1 MVDNQNGAKQLAQ
14 AQENITFEKLTPT
27 TLSLDEM
34 IGYNEALDFI
44 FKEEDLLNIAI
55 SGPYA
60 SGKSSVFK
68 TYEDEHKELNGIHI
82 SLSYFSPN
90 LKSKIENQNPD
101 NEFTFNDELM
111 LERKIINQLIHQ
123 IDPKKIPYTDF
134 KVKAESKSW
143 INLFWASIIAL
154 FFCCF
159 IYIDKTLL
167 NKWLEEPTQL
177 TLILIGSLFAL
188 ITFVFYKFIDLQNR
202 KNLIRKLKIFQNEI
216 DISSSECDVSYFD
229 KYLDEIIYILR
240 KSKLHFI
247 VFEDIDRYDDNLILS
262 KLRELNY
269 IYNKRQK
276 NNKKKLFKFIYKSF
290 KFIGKPFKFIG
301 KPFKSIC
308 NKIQKNHKEKQKGK
322 QIKFIYLIKDEIF
335 DSKERTKFFD
345 YILPIV
351 PVMDN
356 SNSLGKMEE
365 LFKSKNIYSDFSISF
380 LDTLSL
386 YLDDI
391 RLIKNICNEY
401 IIYKKKLPHQAS
413 WFKKENLLAIIVYK
427 NIFPEDYSLTR
438 LGLGQGVVHRIIESL
453 IKQKNTIYKT
463 RMEQLD
469 SEIQSKKDII
479 KKIDMNHLES
489 IDELKALYI
498 KLPSNIY
505 NRNYE
510 FEDGTKISDLN
521 AKELIFNLKKNNYK
535 IKNIHYL
542 NDYINYKEYFDAL
555 KQDDEYKNRR
565 EELKIILDNKK
576 SILEEEI
583 RKLEKEKL
591 QLKSPNKIS
600 EIIKIKQDNNITIDT
615 LFKDHI
621 YDQITDTE
629 EKIEHKQY
637 KSEYEK
643 LASSCYFPLLCT
655 LIIQGYIDENYN
667 DYTSFYDEQ
676 GLPLNDTLFLRN
688 INERILNDW
697 QLELKKPEIVLKRLN
712 SDNSNKFNVPAV
724 LNYSLLDHILSTNK
738 TSDLSK
744 FINILSSHYEIDFID
759 EYLARYYLL
768 LINNNIKYQP
778 EYLGLFVKQINTQ
791 LYDMWKLIDTFDLKL
806 YVYLSLIHNELEELV
821 KMNKGGDLKYFI
833 ENSTDFLCI
842 DEEWNRIFDLLD
854 NEQKITDAFK
864 KMDIQFK
871 QIEHST
877 PELLA
882 LVEANNHYELNYV
895 NVKYI
900 LENKYNLTNFDS
912 HIIQTILSLS
922 DDAPIKVYF
931 NINPEP
937 LVLSIA
943 KSDISIIDDDKTTV
957 LFILNYTPDY
967 YRLNNYYDTT
977 LFIKNNY
984 INKVSLTIE
993 SLKQVTDK
1001 GVWDI
1006 LLEKQKIEYSA
1017 DNIVHYFFN
1026 YELEDEDE
1034 DENENENENEKDRRI
1049 NDQLADFIN
1058 NSNKIIS
1065 SQQADLEKLIS
1076 DEDDLNLF
1084 FRQIILNTKLNPDK
1098 YSMLIAWFNG
1108 RYYPN
1113 FDCKELSKGNISILI
1128 QLKAIVLREK
1138 QDLNFIRENYPD
1150 NIQEFIIHNFNDYIN
1165 KLNKDSSL
1173 INDEE
1178 IISLLSE
1185 KISLNKKFSLLAL
1198 TKEPISINNKNFP
1211 TELQSYIL
1219 KNNFDVKDLNYI
1231 TNKQFYNSTTDEI
1244 KEIIIH
1250 LCIKHQTEV
1259 LKYKQI
1265 YYELLFELL
1274 KIKGFSRNDK
1284 YILLCNQINQLD
1296 IKKTYKAFEILEQV
1310 PKNKNLFSNLFIGKD
1325 QYFDNT
1331 TLNHKILKELN
1342 QKWKL
1347 KYEIKEDK
1355 IMGYGQKLIEN

>member
-1 MVDNQNGAKQLAQ
+1 MEDNQIGARQPTNRDQSNL
-14 AQENITFEKLTPT
+14 TFQKLTPI
-27 TLSLDEM
+27 TLSDDEM
-34 IGYNEALDFI
+34 IGYNEALDFV

-60 SGKSSVFK
+60 SGKSSVIK
-68 TYEDEHKELNGIHI
+68 TYEEKHYGNLKGIHI

-90 LKSKIENQNPD
+90 LKSKIKNINPD

-123 IDPKKIPYTDF
+123 IDPKQIPATDF
-134 KVKAESKSW
+134 KVKAEPNNW
-143 INLFWASIIAL
+143 INMVWASIIAL

-177 TLILIGSLFAL
+177 TLILICSLFTL
-188 ITFVFYKFIDLQNR
+188 ITFVSYKIIDLQHR

-240 KSKLHFI
+240 KSKLDFI
-247 VFEDIDRYDDNLILS
+247 VFEDIDRYDDNLILN

-269 IYNKRQK
+269 IYNQRQK
-276 NNKKKLFKFIYKSF
+276 KRKRKPTK
-290 KFIGKPFKFIG
+290 GKP
-301 KPFKSIC
+301 
-308 NKIQKNHKEKQKGK
+308 
-322 QIKFIYLIKDEIF
+322 IKFIYLIKDEIF
-335 DSKERTKFFD
+335 ESKERTKFFD

-365 LFKSKNIYSDFSISF
+365 LFKNENIYSDFSITF

-479 KKIDMNHLES
+479 EMNETNHLTN
-489 IDELKALYI
+489 INELEALYI

-505 NRNYE
+505 NNNYE
-510 FEDGTKISDLN
+510 FEDGKKISDLN
-521 AKELIFNLKKNNYK
+521 TKELIFNLKKNNYK
-535 IKNIHYL
+535 VKRRYSS
-542 NDYINYKEYFDAL
+542 NDYINYKEYFADL
-555 KQDDEYKNRR
+555 EHDYEYKNRR

-576 SILEEEI
+576 LTLEEEI

-600 EIIKIKQDNNITIDT
+600 EIIKIKQANNITIDNI
-615 LFKDHI
+615 FKAHI
-621 YDQITDTE
+621 DDQTE
-629 EKIEHKQY
+629 DEQY
-637 KSEYEK
+637 KSEYDK
-643 LASSCYFPLLCT
+643 LASSCYFPLLRT

-676 GLPLNDTLFLRN
+676 GLPQNDTLFLRN

-712 SDNSNKFNVPAV
+712 SDNSSKFNEPAV
-724 LNYSLLDHILSTNK
+724 LNYSLLDYILATNK
-738 TSDLSK
+738 TRDLSQ
-744 FINILSSHYEIDFID
+744 FINLFKSNREVDFVN
-759 EYLARYYLL
+759 EYLARYFTL
-768 LINNNIKYQP
+768 LINNNIKYKP
-778 EYLGLFVKQINTQ
+778 EHLCLFIK
-791 LYDMWKLIDTFDLKL
+791 KLNIRFRNIWSLLNIFDPRL
-806 YVYLSLIHNELEELV
+806 YVYLSFIYNQLIELEKMHGLV
-821 KMNKGGDLKYFI
+821 ALKEFI
-833 ENSTDFLCI
+833 EERNDFLCI
-842 DEEWNRIFDLLD
+842 DEEWNRVFNLLD
-854 NEQKITDAFK
+854 NSQNHLNKIIDAFSI
-864 KMDIQFK
+864 MNIRFK

-877 PELLA
+877 SELLT

-895 NVKYI
+895 NVKHI
-900 LENKYNLTNFDS
+900 LENRYNLTNFDS
-912 HIIQTILSLS
+912 QIIQILLTLG
-922 DDAPIKVYF
+922 DDVPVNTYF
-931 NINPEP
+931 QSNPGP
-937 LVLSIA
+937 LVLSIT
-943 KSDISIIDDDKTTV
+943 KSDIPIIDDNEDTV
-957 LFILNYTPDY
+957 LFILNHYEISLSVK
-967 YRLNNYYDTT
+967 RA
-977 LFIKNNY
+977 Y
-984 INKVSLTIE
+984 IDKISLTITLLE
-993 SLKQVTDK
+993 QVTDK
-1001 GVWDI
+1001 GVWNK

-1017 DNIVHYFFN
+1017 ENIAYYFLN

-1034 DENENENENEKDRRI
+1034 NKERKI
-1049 NDQLADFIN
+1049 NDQLANFIN
-1058 NSNKIIS
+1058 NDNENIS
-1065 SQQADLEKLIS
+1065 PQQADLEKLIS

-1084 FRQIILNTKLNPDK
+1084 FRQIILNPVLNPDK

-1108 RYYPN
+1108 KCCSN
-1113 FDCKELSKGNISILI
+1113 FNDTDVSKENVSMLI
-1128 QLKAIVLREK
+1128 QLKVIGLGEE
-1138 QDLNFIRENYPD
+1138 QDLDFIRENYPD

-1165 KLNKDSSL
+1165 KLNKDSLL

-1185 KISLNKKFSLLAL
+1185 EISLNKKFSLLAL
-1198 TKEPISINNKNFP
+1198 TKQPISINSRNYPIK
-1211 TELQSYIL
+1211 LQNYIL
-1219 KNNFDVKDLNYI
+1219 KNNFDVDDLIYI
-1231 TNKQFYNSTTDEI
+1231 TNHQFYNSTTDEI
-1244 KEIIIH
+1244 KATIKH
-1250 LCIKHQTEV
+1250 LCVEYQEEILEFRKIS
-1259 LKYKQI
+1259 YS
-1265 YYELLFELL
+1265 LLIELL
-1274 KIKGFSRNDK
+1274 KITEFSLDDK
-1284 YILLCNQINQLD
+1284 YSLLCNQINQLN
-1296 IKKTYKAFEILEQV
+1296 IEETYQAFKILEQD
-1310 PKNKNLFSNLFIGKD
+1310 PINQSLFSNLFIFKRPS
-1325 QYFDNT
+1325 FDDT
-1331 TLNHKILKELN
+1331 TLNQKILKELN

-1347 KYEIKEDK
+1347 KYERKDGK

>member
-1 MVDNQNGAKQLAQ
+1 MEDNQNGAKQLAQ
-14 AQENITFEKLTPT
+14 EQENITFEKLTPT
-27 TLSLDEM
+27 TLSSDEM

-44 FKEEDLLNIAI
+44 FKEDDLLNIAI

-60 SGKSSVFK
+60 SGKSSVIK
-68 TYEDEHKELNGIHI
+68 TYEEEHKELNGIHI

-90 LKSKIENQNPD
+90 LKSKIKNQNPD
-101 NEFTFNDELM
+101 DEFTFNDELM

-123 IDPKKIPYTDF
+123 IDPKQIPYTDF
-134 KVKAESKSW
+134 KIKAEPNNW
-143 INLFWASIIAL
+143 INIFWASIIAL

-188 ITFVFYKFIDLQNR
+188 ITFVSYKFIDLQNR

-229 KYLDEIIYILR
+229 KYLDEIIYILD
-240 KSKLHFI
+240 KSGLDFI

-276 NNKKKLFKFIYKSF
+276 N
-290 KFIGKPFKFIG
+290 
-301 KPFKSIC
+301 
-308 NKIQKNHKEKQKGK
+308 HKEEQKGK
-322 QIKFIYLIKDEIF
+322 SIKFIYLIKDEIF

-356 SNSLGKMEE
+356 SNSLGKMEQ

-427 NIFPEDYSLTR
+427 NIFPADYSLTR

-453 IKQKNTIYKT
+453 KQEKDTDNETQIKK
-463 RMEQLD
+463 LD
-469 SEIQSKKDII
+469 SKIHSKKEEI
-479 KKIDMNHLES
+479 KNLETNHLES
-489 IDELKALYI
+489 LDELEALYI
-498 KLPSNIY
+498 KFPSEIY
-505 NRNYE
+505 SVTYQ
-510 FEDGTKISDLN
+510 FDDGTKISALN
-521 AKELIFNLKKNNYK
+521 RKEFIPYLKKNNYK
-535 IKNIHYL
+535 INNGQNNFY
-542 NDYINYKEYFDAL
+542 YPYKEIDCRQYFNDL
-555 KQDDEYKNRR
+555 EQDNEYKNRR
-565 EELKIILDNKK
+565 EKLKIILENKK
-576 SILEEEI
+576 STFEQEI
-583 RKLEKEKL
+583 RELEKQKL
-591 QLKSPNKIS
+591 QLKSPKKLA
-600 EIIKIKQDNNITIDT
+600 EIIKLKQTNHITIDNI
-615 LFKDHI
+615 FKAHI
-621 YDQITDTE
+621 EEQTE
-629 EKIEHKQY
+629 HEQY

-643 LASSCYFPLLCT
+643 LASSCYFPLLRT
-655 LIIQGYIDENYN
+655 FIIQGYIDENYN

-676 GLPLNDTLFLRN
+676 GLPQNDTLFLRN
-688 INERILNDW
+688 INERILNDC

-712 SDNSNKFNVPAV
+712 SDNSNKFNKPAV
-724 LNYSLLDHILSTNK
+724 LNFSLLDYILATNK
-738 TSDLSK
+738 IRDLSQFIHLLK
-744 FINILSSHYEIDFID
+744 LHPEFNFINM
-759 EYLARYYLL
+759 YLARYYDF
-768 LINNNIKYQP
+768 LIKNNTKYQP
-778 EYLGLFVKQINTQ
+778 KYLCLFVKEINIQ
-791 LYDMWKLIDTFDLKL
+791 LWNIWESINIFDKRL
-806 YVYLSLIHNELEELV
+806 YVYLSFIHNQSIELE
-821 KMNKGGDLKYFI
+821 KMNGEASLKDFI
-833 ENSTDFLCI
+833 EHSTDFLCI

-854 NEQKITDAFK
+854 NEQKITNAFEI
-864 KMDIQFK
+864 MDIQFK

-882 LVEANNHYELNYV
+882 LVEANNYYELNYI
-895 NVKYI
+895 NIKHI
-900 LENKYNLTNFDS
+900 LENRYSLTVFDS
-912 HIIQTILSLS
+912 EIIQTLLTLS
-922 DDAPIKVYF
+922 DNAPVKVYF
-931 NINPEP
+931 QSNPQP
-937 LVLSIA
+937 LVLSIVE
-943 KSDISIIDDDKTTV
+943 SDISIIDDNEDTV
-957 LFILNYTPDY
+957 LFILNHGEISSSVKIAYKD
-967 YRLNNYYDTT
+967 
-977 LFIKNNY
+977 KNL
-984 INKVSLTIE
+984 LTIKLLE
-993 SLKQVTDK
+993 KVTDK
-1001 GVWDI
+1001 GVWNK

-1017 DNIVHYFFN
+1017 ENIVHYFFN
-1026 YELEDEDE
+1026 YELEDED
-1034 DENENENENEKDRRI
+1034 ENENENEKDRRI

-1065 SQQADLEKLIS
+1065 PQQADLEKLIS

-1113 FDCKELSKGNISILI
+1113 FDCKELSKKNISILI
-1128 QLKAIVLREK
+1128 HLKAIVLEEE

-1185 KISLNKKFSLLAL
+1185 EISLNKKFSLLAL
-1198 TKEPISINNKNFP
+1198 TKEPISINNKNYP
-1211 TELQSYIL
+1211 TELQNYIL
-1219 KNNFDVKDLNYI
+1219 KNNFDVSDLTYI
-1231 TNKQFYNSTTDEI
+1231 TNHQFYNSTTDEI
-1244 KEIIIH
+1244 KATIKH
-1250 LCIKHQTEV
+1250 LCVEYQEEILEFRKIP
-1259 LKYKQI
+1259 YS
-1265 YYELLFELL
+1265 LLIELL
-1274 KIKGFSRNDK
+1274 KITEFSLDDK
-1284 YILLCNQINQLD
+1284 YILLCNQINQLN
-1296 IKKTYKAFEILEQV
+1296 IEETYQAFKILEQD
-1310 PKNKNLFSNLFIGKD
+1310 PTNQSLFSNLFIFKRPS
-1325 QYFDNT
+1325 FDDT
-1331 TLNHKILKELN
+1331 TLNQKILKELN

>member
-27 TLSLDEM
+27 TLSSDEM

-44 FKEEDLLNIAI
+44 FKEDDLLNIAI

-60 SGKSSVFK
+60 SGKSSVIK
-68 TYEDEHKELNGIHI
+68 TYEEEHKELNSIHI

-90 LKSKIENQNPD
+90 LKSKIKNKNPD
-101 NEFTFNDELM
+101 DEFTFNDELM

-123 IDPKKIPYTDF
+123 IEPKQIPYTDF
-134 KVKAESKSW
+134 KVKTESNKL
-143 INLFWASIIAL
+143 IKIFWACIISV

-159 IYIDKTLL
+159 IYMNATLF
-167 NKWLEEPTQL
+167 NKIFEEY
-177 TLILIGSLFAL
+177 TLVFIGLSFAL
-188 ITFVFYKFIDLQNR
+188 ITFIFYKIIDLQNS
-202 KNLIRKLKIFQNEI
+202 KNLIRKLKIFENEI

-229 KYLDEIIYILR
+229 KYLDEIIYILD
-240 KSKLHFI
+240 KSKLDFI

-276 NNKKKLFKFIYKSF
+276 N
-290 KFIGKPFKFIG
+290 
-301 KPFKSIC
+301 
-308 NKIQKNHKEKQKGK
+308 HKEEQKGK
-322 QIKFIYLIKDEIF
+322 PIKFIYLIKDEIF

-356 SNSLGKMEE
+356 SNSLGKMEQ

-401 IIYKKKLPHQAS
+401 IIYKKKLPHQSS

-453 IKQKNTIYKT
+453 KQEKNTDNETQIKK
-463 RMEQLD
+463 LD
-469 SEIQSKKDII
+469 SKIHSKKEEI
-479 KKIDMNHLES
+479 KNLETNHLES
-489 IDELKALYI
+489 LDELEALYI
-498 KLPSNIY
+498 KFPSEIY
-505 NRNYE
+505 SVTYQ
-510 FEDGTKISDLN
+510 FDDGTKISALN
-521 AKELIFNLKKNNYK
+521 RKEFIPYLKKNNYK
-535 IKNIHYL
+535 INNGHRDSFYSP
-542 NDYINYKEYFDAL
+542 YKEIDCRQYFNDL
-555 KQDDEYKNRR
+555 EQDNEYKNRR
-565 EELKIILDNKK
+565 EKLKIILENKK
-576 SILEEEI
+576 STFEQEI
-583 RKLEKEKL
+583 RELEKQKL
-591 QLKSPNKIS
+591 QLKSPKKIA
-600 EIIKIKQDNNITIDT
+600 EIIKLKQANHITIDNI
-615 LFKDHI
+615 FKAHI
-621 YDQITDTE
+621 EEQTE
-629 EKIEHKQY
+629 HEQY

-643 LASSCYFPLLCT
+643 LASSCYFPLLRT
-655 LIIQGYIDENYN
+655 FIIQGYIDENYN

-676 GLPLNDTLFLRN
+676 GLPQNDTLFLRN

-712 SDNSNKFNVPAV
+712 SDNSNKFNKPAV
-724 LNYSLLDHILSTNK
+724 LNFSLLDYILATNK
-738 TSDLSK
+738 IRDLSQFIHLLK
-744 FINILSSHYEIDFID
+744 LHPEFNFINM
-759 EYLARYYLL
+759 YLARYYDF
-768 LINNNIKYQP
+768 LIKNNTKYQP
-778 EYLGLFVKQINTQ
+778 KYLCLFVKEINIQ
-791 LYDMWKLIDTFDLKL
+791 LWNIWESINIFDKRL
-806 YVYLSLIHNELEELV
+806 YVYLSFIHNQSIELE
-821 KMNKGGDLKYFI
+821 KMNGEASLKDFI
-833 ENSTDFLCI
+833 EHSTDFLCI

-854 NEQKITDAFK
+854 NKQKITNAFEI
-864 KMDIQFK
+864 MNIQFK
-871 QIEHST
+871 KIEHST

-882 LVEANNHYELNYV
+882 LVEANNYYRLNYI
-895 NVKYI
+895 NIKHI

-912 HIIQTILSLS
+912 QIIQTLLTLG
-922 DDAPIKVYF
+922 DNAPVNTYF
-931 NINPEP
+931 QSNPAA

-943 KSDISIIDDDKTTV
+943 KSDISIIDDNEDTV
-957 LFILNYTPDY
+957 LFILNHGEISLSVKTS
-967 YRLNNYYDTT
+967 
-977 LFIKNNY
+977 Y
-984 INKVSLTIE
+984 INKISLTIKLLE
-993 SLKQVTDK
+993 KVTDK

-1017 DNIVHYFFN
+1017 NNIVHYFFN
-1026 YELEDEDE
+1026 YELKERYEFR
-1034 DENENENENEKDRRI
+1034 KI

-1058 NSNKIIS
+1058 NDNKNIS
-1065 SQQADLEKLIS
+1065 PQQADLEKLIL

-1084 FRQIILNTKLNPDK
+1084 FRQIILNPVLKTDK
-1098 YSMLIAWFNG
+1098 YRMLIAWFNG
-1108 RYYPN
+1108 KCCSN
-1113 FDCKELSKGNISILI
+1113 FNDTGVSKEKVSMLIKLKTISLG
-1128 QLKAIVLREK
+1128 EE
-1138 QDLNFIRENYPD
+1138 QDLDFIRKNYPE
-1150 NIQEFIIHNFNDYIN
+1150 NIQELIIHNFNDYIN
-1165 KLNKDSSL
+1165 KLKNNPLLVDQG
-1173 INDEE
+1173 E

-1185 KISLNKKFSLLAL
+1185 DLSLDEKLSLLPL
-1198 TKEPISINNKNFP
+1198 TSEPILIKNKNYS
-1211 TELQSYIL
+1211 TELKKDIL

-1244 KEIIIH
+1244 KQIIIH

-1296 IKKTYKAFEILEQV
+1296 IKKTYKAFKILEQA

-1331 TLNHKILKELN
+1331 TLNQKILKELN

>member
-27 TLSLDEM
+27 TLSPDEM

-123 IDPKKIPYTDF
+123 IDPKQIPYTDF
-134 KVKAESKSW
+134 KIKAESKSW
-143 INLFWASIIAL
+143 INIFWASIIAL

-188 ITFVFYKFIDLQNR
+188 ITFVSYKFIDLQNR

-276 NNKKKLFKFIYKSF
+276 NRKRKLTKRKT
-290 KFIGKPFKFIG
+290 
-301 KPFKSIC
+301 
-308 NKIQKNHKEKQKGK
+308 
-322 QIKFIYLIKDEIF
+322 IKFIYLIKDEIF

-356 SNSLGKMEE
+356 SNSLGKMEQ

-401 IIYKKKLPHQAS
+401 IIYKKKLPHQIS

-453 IKQKNTIYKT
+453 IKQRNSIYQT
-463 RMEQLD
+463 QIEQLD
-469 SEIQSKKDII
+469 KAIQSKKDII

-498 KLPSNIY
+498 KLPFEVGY
-505 NRNYE
+505 NDYQ
-510 FEDGTKISDLN
+510 FDDGTTAYDLN
-521 AKELIFNLKKNNYK
+521 IKELIFNAKKNNYK
-535 IKNIHYL
+535 ITKQDILRNKIE
-542 NDYINYKEYFDAL
+542 INYKEHL
-555 KQDDEYKNRR
+555 KNLEHNSEYRR
-565 EELKIILDNKK
+565 RKKELKIIQKNNK
-576 SILEEEI
+576 STLEQEI
-583 RKLEKEKL
+583 RKLEKQKL
-591 QLKSPNKIS
+591 QLKSTNKIS
-600 EIIKIKQDNNITIDT
+600 EIIKINQDNNITIDS
-615 LFKDHI
+615 LFKAHI
-621 YDQITDTE
+621 DDQTE
-629 EKIEHKQY
+629 HEQY

-643 LASSCYFPLLCT
+643 LASSCYFPLLRT
-655 LIIQGYIDENYN
+655 FIIQGYIDENYN

-676 GLPLNDTLFLRN
+676 GLPQNDTLFLRN
-688 INERILNDW
+688 INERIVNDW

-744 FINILSSHYEIDFID
+744 FINTLSSYDETDFINK
-759 EYLARYYLL
+759 YLARYYTL
-768 LINNNIKYQP
+768 LINNNTKYQP
-778 EYLGLFVKQINTQ
+778 KYLGLFVKQINIQ
-791 LYDMWKLIDTFDLKL
+791 LWNIWASIYMLDQRL
-806 YVYLSLIHNELEELV
+806 YLYLSFIHNQPIELE
-821 KMNKGGDLKYFI
+821 KMNGQAPLKAFI
-833 ENSTDFLCI
+833 ECLTDFLCI
-842 DEEWNRIFDLLD
+842 DEEWNRIFQLFDETENHLS
-854 NEQKITDAFK
+854 KITDAFAI
-864 KMDIQFK
+864 MNIQFK

-882 LVEANNHYELNYV
+882 LVEANNYYELNYV

-931 NINPEP
+931 KRNPEP

-943 KSDISIIDDDKTTV
+943 KSDISIIDDGEDTV
-957 LFILNYTPDY
+957 LFILNHWDIIPT
-967 YRLNNYYDTT
+967 
-977 LFIKNNY
+977 IKTAY
-984 INKVSLTIE
+984 INKISLTIKLLE
-993 SLKQVTDK
+993 KVTNK
-1001 GVWDI
+1001 GIWDI
-1006 LLEKQKIEYSA
+1006 LLEKQKVEYSA
-1017 DNIVHYFFN
+1017 NNIVHYFFN
-1026 YELEDEDE
+1026 YELEDRDNENKDSEFYDAIVEAWKIAGSNTSSEDEDE
-1034 DENENENENEKDRRI
+1034 DENKNRKI

-1058 NSNKIIS
+1058 NDNENIS
-1065 SQQADLEKLIS
+1065 PQQADLEKLIL

-1113 FDCKELSKGNISILI
+1113 FDFKELSKENISILI
-1128 QLKAIVLREK
+1128 HLKAIVLEEE

-1150 NIQEFIIHNFNDYIN
+1150 HVQEFIIHNFNNYIN
-1165 KLNKDSSL
+1165 KLKNNPLLVNHD
-1173 INDEE
+1173 E

-1185 KISLNKKFSLLAL
+1185 DLSLDEKLSLLPL
-1198 TKEPISINNKNFP
+1198 TSEPISINNKNYP
-1211 TELQSYIL
+1211 TKLQNYIL
-1219 KNNFDVKDLNYI
+1219 KNNFDVSDLTYI
-1231 TNKQFYNSTTDEI
+1231 TNHQFYDSTTDEI
-1244 KEIIIH
+1244 KQIIKQLCVEHKTKIIKIREISYS
-1250 LCIKHQTEV
+1250 LLIK
-1259 LKYKQI
+1259 
-1265 YYELLFELL
+1265 LL
-1274 KIKGFSRNDK
+1274 KITEFSLDDK
-1284 YILLCNQINQLD
+1284 YSLLCNQITDLAID
-1296 IKKTYKAFEILEQV
+1296 YLYHLFKVIEQD
-1310 PKNKNLFSNLFIGKD
+1310 PTNENLFSNLFIGKD

-1331 TLNHKILKELN
+1331 TLNQKIMEELN

-1347 KYEIKEDK
+1347 KYEIKDGK

>member
-1 MVDNQNGAKQLAQ
+1 MEDNQNGAKQLAQ
-14 AQENITFEKLTPT
+14 EQENITFEKLTPT
-27 TLSLDEM
+27 TLSPDEM

-44 FKEEDLLNIAI
+44 FKEDDLLNIAI

-68 TYEDEHKELNGIHI
+68 TYEEEHEELNGIHI

-90 LKSKIENQNPD
+90 LKSKIKNKNPD
-101 NEFTFNDELM
+101 DEFTFNDELM

-123 IDPKKIPYTDF
+123 IDPKQIPSTDF

-143 INLFWASIIAL
+143 INIFWASIISL

-188 ITFVFYKFIDLQNR
+188 ITFVSYKFIDLQNR

-229 KYLDEIIYILR
+229 KYLDEIIYILD
-240 KSKLHFI
+240 KSKLDFI

-276 NNKKKLFKFIYKSF
+276 NRKRKLTKRKT
-290 KFIGKPFKFIG
+290 
-301 KPFKSIC
+301 
-308 NKIQKNHKEKQKGK
+308 
-322 QIKFIYLIKDEIF
+322 IKFIYLIKDEIF

-356 SNSLGKMEE
+356 SNSLGKMEQ

-401 IIYKKKLPHQAS
+401 IIYKKKLPHQTS

-453 IKQKNTIYKT
+453 IKQRNSIYQT
-463 RMEQLD
+463 QIEQFD
-469 SEIQSKKDII
+469 SKIQLKKEEIENLEP
-479 KKIDMNHLES
+479 NHLENL
-489 IDELKALYI
+489 DELEALYI
-498 KLPSNIY
+498 KFPSELDYRDLVFN
-505 NRNYE
+505 
-510 FEDGTKISDLN
+510 DGTIVSTLNTKEFIS
-521 AKELIFNLKKNNYK
+521 KLKRNNYK
-535 IKNIHYL
+535 I
-542 NDYINYKEYFDAL
+542 INRRVIKELDCKEYFNDL
-555 KQDDEYKNRR
+555 EKNNEYKNRKKK
-565 EELKIILDNKK
+565 LKIIPENKK
-576 SILEEEI
+576 STLEEEI

-600 EIIKIKQDNNITIDT
+600 EIIKIKQANNITIDNI
-615 LFKDHI
+615 FKAHI
-621 YDQITDTE
+621 DDPTKHEQY
-629 EKIEHKQY
+629 KY

-643 LASSCYFPLLCT
+643 LASSCYFPLLRT

-676 GLPLNDTLFLRN
+676 GLPQNDMLFLRN

-712 SDNSNKFNVPAV
+712 ADNSSKFNEPAV
-724 LNYSLLDHILSTNK
+724 LNFSLLDHILATNK
-738 TSDLSK
+738 IRDLSQFIILFK
-744 FINILSSHYEIDFID
+744 STYPVDFIN
-759 EYLARYYLL
+759 EYLARSYTL
-768 LINNNIKYQP
+768 LINNNTKYQP
-778 EYLGLFVKQINTQ
+778 EYLCLFVKQINIQ
-791 LYDMWKLIDTFDLKL
+791 LWNIWASIYMLDQRL
-806 YVYLSLIHNELEELV
+806 YLYLSFIHNQPIELEN
-821 KMNKGGDLKYFI
+821 MNGQAPLKAFI
-833 ENSTDFLCI
+833 ECLTDFLCI
-842 DEEWNRIFDLLD
+842 DEEWNRIFQLLD
-854 NEQKITDAFK
+854 ETENHLSKITDAFAI
-864 KMDIQFK
+864 MNIQFK

-882 LVEANNHYELNYV
+882 LVETNDYYELNYV
-895 NVKYI
+895 NVKHI
-900 LENKYNLTNFDS
+900 LEKKYNLTNLDYS
-912 HIIQTILSLS
+912 NIIQAVMNLSN
-922 DDAPIKVYF
+922 DAPIKLYF
-931 NINPEP
+931 LSTPAP
-937 LVLSIA
+937 LVSSIA
-943 KSDISIIDDDKTTV
+943 NSDILIIDDSEDTV
-957 LFILNYTPDY
+957 LFILNHWDILPTIK
-967 YRLNNYYDTT
+967 TT
-977 LFIKNNY
+977 Y
-984 INKVSLTIE
+984 INKISLTIKLLE
-993 SLKQVTDK
+993 QVTDK
-1001 GVWDI
+1001 GVWNI

-1017 DNIVHYFFN
+1017 ENIAYYFFN
-1026 YELEDEDE
+1026 YELEDEH
-1034 DENENENENEKDRRI
+1034 ENKERKI
-1049 NDQLADFIN
+1049 NNQLADFIN
-1058 NSNKIIS
+1058 NDNENITP
-1065 SQQADLEKLIS
+1065 QQADLEKLIL
-1076 DEDDLNLF
+1076 DEDDIDLF
-1084 FRQIILNTKLNPDK
+1084 FRQIILNTELNPDK

-1108 RYYPN
+1108 KCCSN
-1113 FDCKELSKGNISILI
+1113 FNDTGVSKENISILI
-1128 QLKAIVLREK
+1128 QLKAIVLEEE

-1165 KLNKDSSL
+1165 ILDENSWL

-1185 KISLNKKFSLLAL
+1185 EISLNKKFSLLAL
-1198 TKEPISINNKNFP
+1198 TKKPISINNKNYP
-1211 TELQSYIL
+1211 TELQNYIL
-1219 KNNFDVKDLNYI
+1219 KNNFDVSDLTYI
-1231 TNKQFYNSTTDEI
+1231 TNHQFYNSTTDEI
-1244 KEIIIH
+1244 KATIKH
-1250 LCIKHQTEV
+1250 LCVEYQEEILEIREISYSLLIK
-1259 LKYKQI
+1259 
-1265 YYELLFELL
+1265 LL
-1274 KIKGFSRNDK
+1274 KIKEFSRNDK
-1284 YILLCNQINQLD
+1284 YTLLCNQINHLNINSTIQ
-1296 IKKTYKAFEILEQV
+1296 AFKVIEQA
-1310 PKNKNLFSNLFIGKD
+1310 PKNKNLFSNLFTGKD

-1331 TLNHKILKELN
+1331 TLNKKMMKELN

-1347 KYEIKEDK
+1347 KFEIKDGK
-1355 IMGYGQKLIEN
+1355 IMGYGQKLIKS

>member
-14 AQENITFEKLTPT
+14 EQENITFEKLTPT
-27 TLSLDEM
+27 TLSPDEM
-34 IGYNEALDFI
+34 RGYNEALDFI

-60 SGKSSVFK
+60 SGKSSVFN
-68 TYEDEHKELNGIHI
+68 TYEDEHEELNGIHI

-123 IDPKKIPYTDF
+123 IDPKQIPATDF
-134 KVKAESKSW
+134 KVKAESETSIK
-143 INLFWASIIAL
+143 IFWASIISL
-154 FFCCF
+154 FLYCF
-159 IYIDKTLL
+159 IYIDKILL
-167 NKWLEEPTQL
+167 NKWLEEHTKL
-177 TLILIGSLFAL
+177 TLIFIGLLFAL
-188 ITFVFYKFIDLQNR
+188 ITFVFYKIIDLQNS

-229 KYLDEIIYILR
+229 KYLDEIIYILD
-240 KSKLHFI
+240 KSGLDFI

-276 NNKKKLFKFIYKSF
+276 N
-290 KFIGKPFKFIG
+290 
-301 KPFKSIC
+301 
-308 NKIQKNHKEKQKGK
+308 HKEEQKGK
-322 QIKFIYLIKDEIF
+322 SIKFIYLIKDEIF

-401 IIYKKKLPHQAS
+401 IIYKKKLPHQIS

-453 IKQKNTIYKT
+453 IKQRNSIYQT
-463 RMEQLD
+463 QIEQLD
-469 SEIQSKKDII
+469 KAIQSKKDII
-479 KKIDMNHLES
+479 KMKETNHLENV
-489 IDELKALYI
+489 DELKALYI
-498 KLPSNIY
+498 KFPSKIY
-505 NRNYE
+505 SDHYQ
-510 FEDGTKISDLN
+510 FDDGTKISVLN
-521 AKELIFNLKKNNYK
+521 RIELISSLIKNNYK
-535 IKNIHYL
+535 INNYYNEIDCRQYFNDLEKNS
-542 NDYINYKEYFDAL
+542 
-555 KQDDEYKNRR
+555 EYKNRR
-565 EELKIILDNKK
+565 EKLEIILENEK
-576 SILEEEI
+576 STLLAEI
-583 RKLEKEKL
+583 RELEKEKL

-600 EIIKIKQDNNITIDT
+600 EVIKIKQDNNTTIET

-643 LASSCYFPLLCT
+643 LASSCYFPLLRT

-676 GLPLNDTLFLRN
+676 GLPQNDMLFLRN
-688 INERILNDW
+688 INKRIVNDW
-697 QLELKKPEIVLKRLN
+697 QLELKKPDLVLKRLN
-712 SDNSNKFNVPAV
+712 SDNSGKFNELAV
-724 LNYSLLDHILSTNK
+724 LNYSLLDHLLATGK
-738 TSDLSK
+738 TSYLSQ
-744 FINILSSHYEIDFID
+744 FIHLLNSHREIDFIKQ
-759 EYLARYYLL
+759 YFSRCYTL
-768 LINNNIKYQP
+768 LINNNTKYQLK
-778 EYLGLFVKQINTQ
+778 YLGLFVKEINSQ
-791 LYDMWKLIDTFDLKL
+791 LCNIWESINKPYQRL
-806 YVYLSLIHNELEELV
+806 YLYLSLTHIQPNELEN
-821 KMNKGGDLKYFI
+821 MNGKVALKNFI
-833 ENSTDFLCI
+833 EKQNDFLYI
-842 DEEWNRIFDLLD
+842 DKEWNRIFQLLD
-854 NEQKITDAFK
+854 ETENHLSKITDAFAI
-864 KMDIQFK
+864 MNIQFK

-895 NVKYI
+895 NVKHI
-900 LENKYNLTNFDS
+900 LENRYNLTNFDS
-912 HIIQTILSLS
+912 HIIQTLLTLG
-922 DDAPIKVYF
+922 DNAPVNTYF
-931 NINPEP
+931 QNNPAP
-937 LVLSIA
+937 LVSSIA
-943 KSDISIIDDDKTTV
+943 KSDIPIIDDNEDTV
-957 LFILNYTPDY
+957 LFILNHDAIS
-967 YRLNNYYDTT
+967 LSVK
-977 LFIKNNY
+977 IAY
-984 INKVSLTIE
+984 IDKISLTIKLLE
-993 SLKQVTDK
+993 QVTDK
-1001 GVWDI
+1001 GVWNI

-1017 DNIVHYFFN
+1017 ENIVHYFFN
-1026 YELEDEDE
+1026 YKLEK
-1034 DENENENENEKDRRI
+1034 ENNKDRKI
-1049 NDQLADFIN
+1049 NDQLANFIN
-1058 NSNKIIS
+1058 SSNKNIS

-1076 DEDDLNLF
+1076 DEDVLNLF
-1084 FRQIILNTKLNPDK
+1084 FRQIILNPVLNPNK
-1098 YSMLIAWFNG
+1098 YWMLIAWFNG
-1108 RYYPN
+1108 KCCSN
-1113 FDCKELSKGNISILI
+1113 FNDTGVSKKNVSILI
-1128 QLKAIVLREK
+1128 QLKAIVLREEK
-1138 QDLNFIRENYPD
+1138 DLNFIRENYPD

-1198 TKEPISINNKNFP
+1198 TKEPISINNKNYP
-1211 TELQSYIL
+1211 TELQNYIL

-1231 TNKQFYNSTTDEI
+1231 TNHQFYDSTTDEI
-1244 KEIIIH
+1244 KQIIRH
-1250 LCIKHQTEV
+1250 LCVEYQEEILEIREISYSLLIK
-1259 LKYKQI
+1259 LLQI
-1265 YYELLFELL
+1265 KE
-1274 KIKGFSRNDK
+1274 FSRNDK
-1284 YILLCNQINQLD
+1284 YTLLCNQINHLNINSTIQAFKD
-1296 IKKTYKAFEILEQV
+1296 IEQD
-1310 PKNKNLFSNLFIGKD
+1310 PTNENLFSNLFIGKN

-1331 TLNHKILKELN
+1331 TLNQKILKELN
-1342 QKWKL
+1342 LKWKL

>member
-14 AQENITFEKLTPT
+14 EQENITFEKLTPT
-27 TLSLDEM
+27 TLSPDEM
-34 IGYNEALDFI
+34 RGYNEALDFI

-123 IDPKKIPYTDF
+123 IDPKQIPYTDF

-143 INLFWASIIAL
+143 INIFWASIISV
-154 FFCCF
+154 FFCCV

-167 NKWLEEPTQL
+167 NKWLEDPTQL

-188 ITFVFYKFIDLQNR
+188 ITFVSYKIIDLQHR
-202 KNLIRKLKIFQNEI
+202 KNLIRKLKIFESEL
-216 DISSSECDVSYFD
+216 DISSECDVSYFD
-229 KYLDEIIYILR
+229 KYLDEIIYILD

-276 NNKKKLFKFIYKSF
+276 NRKRKLTKRKT
-290 KFIGKPFKFIG
+290 
-301 KPFKSIC
+301 
-308 NKIQKNHKEKQKGK
+308 
-322 QIKFIYLIKDEIF
+322 IKFIYLIKDEIF

-356 SNSLGKMEE
+356 SNSLGKMEQ

-401 IIYKKKLPHQAS
+401 IIYKKKLPNQAS

-453 IKQKNTIYKT
+453 IKQRNSIYQT
-463 RMEQLD
+463 QIEQFD
-469 SEIQSKKDII
+469 SKIQLKKEEIENLEP
-479 KKIDMNHLES
+479 NHLENL
-489 IDELKALYI
+489 DELEALYI
-498 KLPSNIY
+498 KFPSELDYRDLVFN
-505 NRNYE
+505 
-510 FEDGTKISDLN
+510 DGTIVSTLNTKEFIS
-521 AKELIFNLKKNNYK
+521 KLKRNNYK
-535 IKNIHYL
+535 I
-542 NDYINYKEYFDAL
+542 INRRVIKELDCKEYFNDL
-555 KQDDEYKNRR
+555 EKNNEYKNRKKK
-565 EELKIILDNKK
+565 LKIIPENKK
-576 SILEEEI
+576 STLEEEI

-600 EIIKIKQDNNITIDT
+600 EIIKIKQANNITIDNI
-615 LFKDHI
+615 FKAHI
-621 YDQITDTE
+621 DDPTKHEQY
-629 EKIEHKQY
+629 KY

-643 LASSCYFPLLCT
+643 LASSCYFPLLRT

-676 GLPLNDTLFLRN
+676 GLPQNDMLFLRN

-712 SDNSNKFNVPAV
+712 ADNSSKFNEPAV
-724 LNYSLLDHILSTNK
+724 LNFSLLDHILATNK
-738 TSDLSK
+738 IRDLSQFIILFK
-744 FINILSSHYEIDFID
+744 STYPVDFIN
-759 EYLARYYLL
+759 EYLARSYTL
-768 LINNNIKYQP
+768 LINNNTKYQP
-778 EYLGLFVKQINTQ
+778 EYLCLFVKQINIQ
-791 LYDMWKLIDTFDLKL
+791 LWNIWASIYMLDQRL
-806 YVYLSLIHNELEELV
+806 YLYLSFIHNQPIELEN
-821 KMNKGGDLKYFI
+821 MNGQAPLKAFI
-833 ENSTDFLCI
+833 ECLTDFLCI
-842 DEEWNRIFDLLD
+842 DEEWNRIFQLLD
-854 NEQKITDAFK
+854 ETENHLSKITDAFAI
-864 KMDIQFK
+864 MNIQFK

-882 LVEANNHYELNYV
+882 LVETNDYYELNYV
-895 NVKYI
+895 NVKHI
-900 LENKYNLTNFDS
+900 LEKKYNLTNLDYS
-912 HIIQTILSLS
+912 NIIQAVMNLSN
-922 DDAPIKVYF
+922 DAPIKLYF
-931 NINPEP
+931 LSTPAP
-937 LVLSIA
+937 LVSSIA
-943 KSDISIIDDDKTTV
+943 NSDILIIDDSEDTV
-957 LFILNYTPDY
+957 LFILNHWDILPTIK
-967 YRLNNYYDTT
+967 TT
-977 LFIKNNY
+977 Y
-984 INKVSLTIE
+984 INKISLTIKLLE
-993 SLKQVTDK
+993 QVTDK
-1001 GVWDI
+1001 GVWNI

-1017 DNIVHYFFN
+1017 ENIAYYFFN
-1026 YELEDEDE
+1026 YELEDEH
-1034 DENENENENEKDRRI
+1034 ENKERKI
-1049 NDQLADFIN
+1049 NNQLADFIN
-1058 NSNKIIS
+1058 NDNENITP
-1065 SQQADLEKLIS
+1065 QQADLEKLIL
-1076 DEDDLNLF
+1076 DEDDIDLF
-1084 FRQIILNTKLNPDK
+1084 FRQIILNTELNPDK

-1108 RYYPN
+1108 KCCSN
-1113 FDCKELSKGNISILI
+1113 FNDTGVSKENISILI
-1128 QLKAIVLREK
+1128 QLKAIVLGKE
-1138 QDLNFIRENYPD
+1138 QDLDFIRENYPD

-1185 KISLNKKFSLLAL
+1185 EISLNKKFSLLAL
-1198 TKEPISINNKNFP
+1198 TKKPISINNKNYP
-1211 TELQSYIL
+1211 TELQNYIL
-1219 KNNFDVKDLNYI
+1219 KNNFDVSDLTYI
-1231 TNKQFYNSTTDEI
+1231 TNHQFYNSTTDEI
-1244 KEIIIH
+1244 KATIKH
-1250 LCIKHQTEV
+1250 LCVEYQEEILEIREISYSLLIK
-1259 LKYKQI
+1259 
-1265 YYELLFELL
+1265 LL
-1274 KIKGFSRNDK
+1274 KIKEFSRNDK
-1284 YILLCNQINQLD
+1284 YTLLCNQINHLNINSTIQ
-1296 IKKTYKAFEILEQV
+1296 AFKVIEQA
-1310 PKNKNLFSNLFIGKD
+1310 PKNKNLFSNLFTGKD

-1331 TLNHKILKELN
+1331 TLNKKMMKELN

-1347 KYEIKEDK
+1347 KFEIKDGK
-1355 IMGYGQKLIEN
+1355 IMGYGQKLIKS

>member
-27 TLSLDEM
+27 TLSSDEM

-68 TYEDEHKELNGIHI
+68 TYEEKRLEKKKIKGIHI

-134 KVKAESKSW
+134 KVKAESKIW
-143 INLFWASIIAL
+143 INIVWASIIAL

-188 ITFVFYKFIDLQNR
+188 ITFVSYKFIDLQNR

-229 KYLDEIIYILR
+229 KYLDEIIYILD
-240 KSKLHFI
+240 KSGLDFI

-276 NNKKKLFKFIYKSF
+276 NRKRKLTKRKT
-290 KFIGKPFKFIG
+290 
-301 KPFKSIC
+301 
-308 NKIQKNHKEKQKGK
+308 
-322 QIKFIYLIKDEIF
+322 IKFIYLIKDEIF

-356 SNSLGKMEE
+356 SNSLGKMNE

-401 IIYKKKLPHQAS
+401 IIYKKKLPHQTS
-413 WFKKENLLAIIVYK
+413 WFKKEKLLAIIVYK

-453 IKQKNTIYKT
+453 KQEKDTDNETQIKK
-463 RMEQLD
+463 LD
-469 SEIQSKKDII
+469 SKIHSKKEEI
-479 KKIDMNHLES
+479 KNLETNHLES
-489 IDELKALYI
+489 LDELEALYI
-498 KLPSNIY
+498 KFPSEIY
-505 NRNYE
+505 SVTYQ
-510 FEDGTKISDLN
+510 FDDGTKISALN
-521 AKELIFNLKKNNYK
+521 RKEFIPYLKKNNYK
-535 IKNIHYL
+535 INNGHRDSFYSS
-542 NDYINYKEYFDAL
+542 YKEIDCRQYFNDL
-555 KQDDEYKNRR
+555 EQDNEYKNRR
-565 EELKIILDNKK
+565 EKLKIILENKK
-576 SILEEEI
+576 STFEQEI
-583 RKLEKEKL
+583 RKLEKQKL
-591 QLKSPNKIS
+591 QLKSPKKIA
-600 EIIKIKQDNNITIDT
+600 EIIKIKQANHITIDNI
-615 LFKDHI
+615 FKAHI
-621 YDQITDTE
+621 EEQTE
-629 EKIEHKQY
+629 HEQY

-643 LASSCYFPLLCT
+643 LASSCYFPLLRT
-655 LIIQGYIDENYN
+655 FIIQGYIDENYN

-676 GLPLNDTLFLRN
+676 GLPQNDTLFLRN

-712 SDNSNKFNVPAV
+712 SDNSNKFNKPAV
-724 LNYSLLDHILSTNK
+724 LNFSLLDYILATNK
-738 TSDLSK
+738 IRDLSQFIHLLK
-744 FINILSSHYEIDFID
+744 LHPEFNFINM
-759 EYLARYYLL
+759 YLARYYDF
-768 LINNNIKYQP
+768 LIKNNTKYQP
-778 EYLGLFVKQINTQ
+778 KYLCLFVKEINIQ
-791 LYDMWKLIDTFDLKL
+791 LWNIWESINIFDKRL
-806 YVYLSLIHNELEELV
+806 YVYLSIIHNQSIELE
-821 KMNKGGDLKYFI
+821 KMNGEASLKDFI
-833 ENSTDFLCI
+833 EHSTDFLCI
-842 DEEWNRIFDLLD
+842 DEEWNKIFDLLN
-854 NEQKITDAFK
+854 NEQKITNAFEI
-864 KMDIQFK
+864 MDIQFK
-871 QIEHST
+871 KIEHST

-882 LVEANNHYELNYV
+882 LVEANNYYELNYI
-895 NVKYI
+895 NIKHI
-900 LENKYNLTNFDS
+900 LENRYNLTNFDS
-912 HIIQTILSLS
+912 QIIQTLLTLG
-922 DDAPIKVYF
+922 DNAPVNTYF
-931 NINPEP
+931 QSNPAA

-943 KSDISIIDDDKTTV
+943 KSDISIIDDNEDAV
-957 LFILNYTPDY
+957 LFILNHGEIS
-967 YRLNNYYDTT
+967 LSVK
-977 LFIKNNY
+977 IVY
-984 INKVSLTIE
+984 INKISLSIKLLE
-993 SLKQVTDK
+993 QVTDK

-1017 DNIVHYFFN
+1017 ENIVHYFFN

-1034 DENENENENEKDRRI
+1034 DEDDEYRKI
-1049 NDQLADFIN
+1049 NKELANFIN
-1058 NSNKIIS
+1058 NSNKNIS

-1076 DEDDLNLF
+1076 DEDDTNLF
-1084 FRQIILNTKLNPDK
+1084 FRKIIQNPVLNPDK
-1098 YSMLIAWFNG
+1098 YRMLIAWFNG

-1113 FDCKELSKGNISILI
+1113 FDCKELSKENISILI
-1128 QLKAIVLREK
+1128 QLKAIVLGKE
-1138 QDLNFIRENYPD
+1138 QDLDFIRENYPD

-1185 KISLNKKFSLLAL
+1185 EISLNKKFSLLAL
-1198 TKEPISINNKNFP
+1198 TKEPISINNKNYP
-1211 TELQSYIL
+1211 TKLQNYIL

-1231 TNKQFYNSTTDEI
+1231 TNHQFYDSTTDEI
-1244 KEIIIH
+1244 KQIIKQLCVEYQEEILEFRKIS
-1250 LCIKHQTEV
+1250 
-1259 LKYKQI
+1259 YS
-1265 YYELLFELL
+1265 LLIELL
-1274 KIKGFSRNDK
+1274 KITEFSLDDK
-1284 YILLCNQINQLD
+1284 YSLLCNQINQLN
-1296 IKKTYKAFEILEQV
+1296 IEETYQAFKILEQD
-1310 PKNKNLFSNLFIGKD
+1310 PTNQSLFSNLFIFKRPS
-1325 QYFDNT
+1325 FDDT

-1355 IMGYGQKLIEN
+1355 IMGYGQKLIKY

>member
-1 MVDNQNGAKQLAQ
+1 MEDNQNGAKQLAQ
-14 AQENITFEKLTPT
+14 EQENITFEKLTPT
-27 TLSLDEM
+27 TLSPDEM
-34 IGYNEALDFI
+34 RGYNEALDFI
-44 FKEEDLLNIAI
+44 FKEDDLLNIAI

-60 SGKSSVFK
+60 SGKSSVIK
-68 TYEDEHKELNGIHI
+68 TYEEEHKELNGIHI

-90 LKSKIENQNPD
+90 LKSKIKNKNPD
-101 NEFTFNDELM
+101 DEFTFNDELM

-123 IDPKKIPYTDF
+123 IEPKQIPSTDF

-143 INLFWASIIAL
+143 INIFWASIISV

-177 TLILIGSLFAL
+177 TLILIGSLFVL
-188 ITFVFYKFIDLQNR
+188 ITFVSYKIIDLQHR

-290 KFIGKPFKFIG
+290 EFIC

-351 PVMDN
+351 PIMDN

-365 LFKSKNIYSDFSISF
+365 LFKSKNIYSDFSIFF

-453 IKQKNTIYKT
+453 IKQRNSIYQNQ
-463 RMEQLD
+463 MEQLD
-469 SEIQSKKDII
+469 SEIQSKKEII

-489 IDELKALYI
+489 LDELDALYI
-498 KLPSNIY
+498 KFPLELDY
-505 NRNYE
+505 KDY
-510 FEDGTKISDLN
+510 KIDDRKRIFDLN
-521 AKELIFNLKKNNYK
+521 RKEFIFNLKKNDYK
-535 IKNIHYL
+535 INNGYRKGDYYYNEIDCRQYFNDLEKNS
-542 NDYINYKEYFDAL
+542 
-555 KQDDEYKNRR
+555 EYKNRR

-591 QLKSPNKIS
+591 QLKSHKKIA
-600 EIIKIKQDNNITIDT
+600 EIIKINQDNNITIDT

-621 YDQITDTE
+621 YDQTSDTE
-629 EKIEHKQY
+629 EKIAHGQY

-643 LASSCYFPLLCT
+643 LASSCYFPLLRT

-667 DYTSFYDEQ
+667 DYTSFYDEL
-676 GLPLNDTLFLRN
+676 GLPQNDMLFLRN
-688 INERILNDW
+688 INERRLNNW

-712 SDNSNKFNVPAV
+712 PNNSSKFNEPAV
-724 LNYSLLDHILSTNK
+724 LNYSLLNHILSTNK
-738 TSDLSK
+738 TSDLSQ
-744 FINILSSHYEIDFID
+744 FINLLKSNREIDFINK
-759 EYLARYYLL
+759 YLAKSYTL
-768 LINNNIKYQP
+768 LINNDTKYQP
-778 EYLGLFVKQINTQ
+778 KYLCLFVKEINIQ
-791 LYDMWKLIDTFDLKL
+791 LWDICNSINAFDRRL

-821 KMNKGGDLKYFI
+821 KMNEDGALKHFI
-833 ENSTDFLCI
+833 EYSTDFLCI
-842 DEEWNRIFDLLD
+842 DEEWNRIFQLIDDLQNHLK
-854 NEQKITDAFK
+854 KIIFAFTIIK
-864 KMDIQFK
+864 IKFK
-871 QIEHST
+871 QIEYSS

-882 LVEANNHYELNYV
+882 LVEENDCYELNAV
-895 NVKYI
+895 NVKHI
-900 LENKYNLTNFDS
+900 LQNRYNKTNFDS
-912 HIIQTILSLS
+912 HIIQALLTLS
-922 DDAPIKVYF
+922 DDAPVKIYF
-931 NINPEP
+931 HSNPEP
-937 LVLSIA
+937 LVLSITE
-943 KSDISIIDDDKTTV
+943 SDIPIIDDNEDTV
-957 LFILNYTPDY
+957 LFILNHGEISLSVKTS
-967 YRLNNYYDTT
+967 
-977 LFIKNNY
+977 Y
-984 INKVSLTIE
+984 INKISLTIKLLE
-993 SLKQVTDK
+993 KVTDK

-1017 DNIVHYFFN
+1017 NNIVHYFFN
-1026 YELEDEDE
+1026 YELKERYEFR
-1034 DENENENENEKDRRI
+1034 KI

-1058 NSNKIIS
+1058 NDNKNIS
-1065 SQQADLEKLIS
+1065 PQQADLEKLIL

-1084 FRQIILNTKLNPDK
+1084 FGQIILNPVLKTDK
-1098 YSMLIAWFNG
+1098 YRMLIAWFNG
-1108 RYYPN
+1108 KCCSN
-1113 FDCKELSKGNISILI
+1113 FNDTGVSKEKVSMLIKLKTISLG
-1128 QLKAIVLREK
+1128 EE
-1138 QDLNFIRENYPD
+1138 QDLDFIRKNYPE
-1150 NIQEFIIHNFNDYIN
+1150 NIQELIIHNFNDYIN
-1165 KLNKDSSL
+1165 KLKNNPLLVDQG
-1173 INDEE
+1173 E

-1185 KISLNKKFSLLAL
+1185 DLSLDEKLSLLPL
-1198 TKEPISINNKNFP
+1198 TSKPILIKNKNYS
-1211 TELQSYIL
+1211 TELKKDIL

-1244 KEIIIH
+1244 KQIIIH

-1296 IKKTYKAFEILEQV
+1296 IKKTYKAFKILEQA

-1331 TLNHKILKELN
+1331 TLNQNIMEELN

-1347 KYEIKEDK
+1347 KYEIKEGK

>member
-27 TLSLDEM
+27 TLSPDEM

-68 TYEDEHKELNGIHI
+68 TYEDEHEELNGIHI

-123 IDPKKIPYTDF
+123 IDPKQIPSTDF

-143 INLFWASIIAL
+143 INIFWASIISL

-177 TLILIGSLFAL
+177 TLILIGSLFTL
-188 ITFVFYKFIDLQNR
+188 ITFVSYKIIDLQHR

-240 KSKLHFI
+240 KSKLDFI

-276 NNKKKLFKFIYKSF
+276 N
-290 KFIGKPFKFIG
+290 
-301 KPFKSIC
+301 
-308 NKIQKNHKEKQKGK
+308 HKEEQKGK
-322 QIKFIYLIKDEIF
+322 SIKFIYLIKDEIF

-356 SNSLGKMEE
+356 SNSLGKMEQ

-401 IIYKKKLPHQAS
+401 IIYKKKLPHQIS

-453 IKQKNTIYKT
+453 IKQRNSIYKT

-498 KLPSNIY
+498 KLPFEVGY
-505 NRNYE
+505 NDYQ
-510 FEDGTKISDLN
+510 FDDGTTAYDLN
-521 AKELIFNLKKNNYK
+521 IKELIFNAKKNNYK
-535 IKNIHYL
+535 ITKQDILRNKIE
-542 NDYINYKEYFDAL
+542 INYKEHL
-555 KQDDEYKNRR
+555 KNLEHNSEYRR
-565 EELKIILDNKK
+565 RKKELKIIQKNNK
-576 SILEEEI
+576 STLEQEI
-583 RKLEKEKL
+583 RKLEKQKL
-591 QLKSPNKIS
+591 QLKSPNKIA
-600 EIIKIKQDNNITIDT
+600 EIIKINQDNNITIDS
-615 LFKDHI
+615 LFKAHI
-621 YDQITDTE
+621 DDQTE
-629 EKIEHKQY
+629 HEQY

-643 LASSCYFPLLCT
+643 LASSCYFPLLRT

-676 GLPLNDTLFLRN
+676 GLPQNDMLFLRN

-744 FINILSSHYEIDFID
+744 FINTLSSYDETDFINK
-759 EYLARYYLL
+759 YLARYYTLL
-768 LINNNIKYQP
+768 MDNNTKYQP
-778 EYLGLFVKQINTQ
+778 KYLGLFVKQINTQ
-791 LYDMWKLIDTFDLKL
+791 LHDMWNLMDTFDRKL
-806 YVYLSLIHNELEELV
+806 YLYLSLIHNELEELV
-821 KMNKGGDLKYFI
+821 KMNKDGDLKYFI
-833 ENSTDFLCI
+833 ENSTEFLCI
-842 DEEWNRIFDLLD
+842 DKEWNRIFALSD
-854 NEQKITDAFK
+854 NKQKITNAFK
-864 KMDIQFK
+864 RMDIQFK

-882 LVEANNHYELNYV
+882 LVEANNHYELSYV

-931 NINPEP
+931 NRNPEP
-937 LVLSIA
+937 LVLSIV
-943 KSDISIIDDDKTTV
+943 KSDISIIDDDEYAV

-967 YRLNNYYDTT
+967 YYDIQVYNEPNNYFDTT
-977 LFIKNNY
+977 FSIKNDY
-984 INKVSLTIE
+984 INKISLTIE
-993 SLKQVTDK
+993 SLKDVTERAI
-1001 GVWDI
+1001 WDD

-1017 DNIVHYFFN
+1017 KNIVYYFFN
-1026 YELEDEDE
+1026 YQLENEYYYDFDSDD
-1034 DENENENENEKDRRI
+1034 DENRRI
-1049 NDQLADFIN
+1049 NNQLTKFIN
-1058 NSNKIIS
+1058 SSNKNIS
-1065 SQQADLEKLIS
+1065 PQQADLQKLIS
-1076 DEDDLNLF
+1076 DTDNTYLF
-1084 FRQIILNTKLNPDK
+1084 FRKIIQNPVLNPNK
-1098 YSMLIAWFNG
+1098 YRMLIAWFNG

-1113 FDCKELSKGNISILI
+1113 FDFKELSKGNISILI

-1185 KISLNKKFSLLAL
+1185 EISLNKKFSLLAL
-1198 TKEPISINNKNFP
+1198 TKEPISINNKNYP
-1211 TELQSYIL
+1211 TELQNYIL
-1219 KNNFDVKDLNYI
+1219 KNNFDVSDLTYI
-1231 TNKQFYNSTTDEI
+1231 TNHQFYNSTTDEI
-1244 KEIIIH
+1244 KQIIRH
-1250 LCIKHQTEV
+1250 LCVEYQEEILEIREISYSLLIK
-1259 LKYKQI
+1259 
-1265 YYELLFELL
+1265 LL
-1274 KIKGFSRNDK
+1274 KIKEFSRNDK

-1296 IKKTYKAFEILEQV
+1296 IKKTYQAFKILEQA
-1310 PKNKNLFSNLFIGKD
+1310 PTNKNLFSNLFIGKD

-1331 TLNHKILKELN
+1331 TLNQNIMEELS

-1347 KYEIKEDK
+1347 KFEIKDGK
-1355 IMGYGQKLIEN
+1355 IMGYGQKLIKS

>member
-1 MVDNQNGAKQLAQ
+1 MEDNQNGAKQLAQ

-27 TLSLDEM
+27 TLSSDEM
-34 IGYNEALDFI
+34 IGYNEALDFV

-123 IDPKKIPYTDF
+123 IDPKQIPATDF
-134 KVKAESKSW
+134 KVKAESETSIK
-143 INLFWASIIAL
+143 IFWASIIAL
-154 FFCCF
+154 FLYCF
-159 IYIDKTLL
+159 IYIDKILL
-167 NKWLEEPTQL
+167 NKWLEEHTKL
-177 TLILIGSLFAL
+177 TLTFIGLLFAL
-188 ITFVFYKFIDLQNR
+188 ITFVSYKIIDLQHR

-229 KYLDEIIYILR
+229 KYLDEIIYILD
-240 KSKLHFI
+240 KSQLDFI

-276 NNKKKLFKFIYKSF
+276 N
-290 KFIGKPFKFIG
+290 
-301 KPFKSIC
+301 
-308 NKIQKNHKEKQKGK
+308 HKEEQKGK
-322 QIKFIYLIKDEIF
+322 PIKFIYLIKDEIF

-356 SNSLGKMEE
+356 SNSLGKMEQ

-401 IIYKKKLPHQAS
+401 IIYKKKLPHQTS

-453 IKQKNTIYKT
+453 IKQKNTFYKT

-469 SEIQSKKDII
+469 SEIQSKKEII

-489 IDELKALYI
+489 LDELDALYI
-498 KLPSNIY
+498 KFPLELDY
-505 NRNYE
+505 KDY
-510 FEDGTKISDLN
+510 KIDDRKRIFDLN
-521 AKELIFNLKKNNYK
+521 RKEFIFNLKKNDYK
-535 IKNIHYL
+535 INNGYRKSDYYYNEIDCRQYFNDLEKNS
-542 NDYINYKEYFDAL
+542 
-555 KQDDEYKNRR
+555 EYKNRR
-565 EELKIILDNKK
+565 EKLEIILENEK
-576 SILEEEI
+576 STLLAEI
-583 RKLEKEKL
+583 RELEKQKL

-600 EIIKIKQDNNITIDT
+600 EVIKIKQDNNTTIDT

-643 LASSCYFPLLCT
+643 LESSCYFQLLRT

-676 GLPLNDTLFLRN
+676 GLPQNDTLFLRN

-712 SDNSNKFNVPAV
+712 SYNSSKFNEPAV
-724 LNYSLLDHILSTNK
+724 LNFSLLDHILATNK
-738 TSDLSK
+738 TRDLFQ
-744 FINILSSHYEIDFID
+744 FINLFKSNREVDFIN
-759 EYLARYYLL
+759 EYLARYFTL
-768 LINNNIKYQP
+768 LINNNIKYKT
-778 EYLGLFVKQINTQ
+778 EHLCLFIK
-791 LYDMWKLIDTFDLKL
+791 KLNIRFGNIWSLLNIFDPRL
-806 YVYLSLIHNELEELV
+806 YVYLSFIHNQLIELEKMHGLV
-821 KMNKGGDLKYFI
+821 ALKEFI
-833 ENSTDFLCI
+833 EERNDFLCI
-842 DEEWNRIFDLLD
+842 DEEWNTIFQLLD
-854 NEQKITDAFK
+854 ETKDYLSKITDALAIMEIK
-864 KMDIQFK
+864 FK

-895 NVKYI
+895 NVKHI

-912 HIIQTILSLS
+912 QIIQTLLTLG
-922 DDAPIKVYF
+922 DNAPVKVYF
-931 NINPEP
+931 QNNPEP
-937 LVLSIA
+937 LVLSIVE
-943 KSDISIIDDDKTTV
+943 SDISIIDDNEDTV
-957 LFILNYTPDY
+957 LFILNHGEIS
-967 YRLNNYYDTT
+967 LSVK
-977 LFIKNNY
+977 IVY
-984 INKVSLTIE
+984 INKISLSIKLLE
-993 SLKQVTDK
+993 QVTDK

-1017 DNIVHYFFN
+1017 ENIVHYFFN
-1026 YELEDEDE
+1026 YELEDEYDGNGNGE
-1034 DENENENENEKDRRI
+1034 YRKI
-1049 NDQLADFIN
+1049 NKKLANFIN
-1058 NSNKIIS
+1058 NSDETIS
-1065 SQQADLEKLIS
+1065 PQQANLEKLIP

-1084 FRQIILNTKLNPDK
+1084 FRKIILNPVLNPNK
-1098 YSMLIAWFNG
+1098 YRMLIAWFNG
-1108 RYYPN
+1108 RYDPN
-1113 FDCKELSKGNISILI
+1113 FDFKELSKENISILI
-1128 QLKAIVLREK
+1128 QLKAIGLGEE
-1138 QDLNFIRENYPD
+1138 QDLDFIRKNYPD
-1150 NIQEFIIHNFNDYIN
+1150 NIQELIIHNFNDYIN
-1165 KLNKDSSL
+1165 KLKNNPL
-1173 INDEE
+1173 LVNHGE
-1178 IISLLSE
+1178 IIRLLSE
-1185 KISLNKKFSLLAL
+1185 DLSLDEKLSLLPL
-1198 TKEPISINNKNFP
+1198 TSKPISINNKNYP
-1211 TELQSYIL
+1211 TELQNYIL
-1219 KNNFDVKDLNYI
+1219 KNNFDVNDLTYI
-1231 TNKQFYNSTTDEI
+1231 TNSQFYYSTTDEI
-1244 KEIIIH
+1244 KQIIRH
-1250 LCIKHQTEV
+1250 LCVEYQEEILEIRKIS
-1259 LKYKQI
+1259 YS
-1265 YYELLFELL
+1265 LLIELL
-1274 KIKGFSRNDK
+1274 KITEFSLDDK
-1284 YILLCNQINQLD
+1284 YSLLCNQINQLN
-1296 IKKTYKAFEILEQV
+1296 IKETYQAFKILEQA

-1331 TLNHKILKELN
+1331 TLNQKIMEELN

>member
-27 TLSLDEM
+27 TLSPDEM

-123 IDPKKIPYTDF
+123 IEPKQIPSTDF

-143 INLFWASIIAL
+143 INIFWASIISL

-188 ITFVFYKFIDLQNR
+188 ITFVSYKFIDLQNR

-229 KYLDEIIYILR
+229 KYLDEIIYILD
-240 KSKLHFI
+240 KSQLDFI

-276 NNKKKLFKFIYKSF
+276 N
-290 KFIGKPFKFIG
+290 
-301 KPFKSIC
+301 
-308 NKIQKNHKEKQKGK
+308 HKEEQKGK

-356 SNSLGKMEE
+356 SNSLGKMED

-453 IKQKNTIYKT
+453 KQEKNTDNETKI
-463 RMEQLD
+463 EQLD
-469 SEIQSKKDII
+469 FEIHLKKDEI
-479 KKIDMNHLES
+479 KNLEPNHLES
-489 IDELKALYI
+489 LDELEALYI
-498 KLPSNIY
+498 KFPSELDYRDLVFN
-505 NRNYE
+505 
-510 FEDGTKISDLN
+510 DGTIVSTLNTKEFIS
-521 AKELIFNLKKNNYK
+521 KLKRNNYK
-535 IKNIHYL
+535 I
-542 NDYINYKEYFDAL
+542 INRRVIKELDCKEYFNDL
-555 KQDDEYKNRR
+555 EKNNEYKNRKKK
-565 EELKIILDNKK
+565 LKIIPENKK
-576 SILEEEI
+576 STLEEEI
-583 RKLEKEKL
+583 RELEKQKL
-591 QLKSPNKIS
+591 QLKSPKKIA
-600 EIIKIKQDNNITIDT
+600 EIIKLKQANHTTIDNI
-615 LFKDHI
+615 FKAHI
-621 YDQITDTE
+621 EEQTE
-629 EKIEHKQY
+629 HEQY

-643 LASSCYFPLLCT
+643 LSSSCYFPLLRT

-676 GLPLNDTLFLRN
+676 GLPQNDMLFLRN
-688 INERILNDW
+688 INERIVNDW

-712 SDNSNKFNVPAV
+712 ANNSSKFNEPAV
-724 LNYSLLDHILSTNK
+724 LNFSLLDHLLATGK
-738 TSDLSK
+738 TSYLSQ
-744 FINILSSHYEIDFID
+744 FIHLLNSHREIDFIKQ
-759 EYLARYYLL
+759 YFSRCYTL
-768 LINNNIKYQP
+768 LINNNTKYQP
-778 EYLGLFVKQINTQ
+778 KYLCLFVKEINSQ
-791 LYDMWKLIDTFDLKL
+791 LCNIWESINKPYQRL
-806 YVYLSLIHNELEELV
+806 YLYLSLTHIQPNELEN
-821 KMNKGGDLKYFI
+821 MNGKVALKNFI
-833 ENSTDFLCI
+833 EKQNDFLYI
-842 DEEWNRIFDLLD
+842 DKEWNRIFQLLD
-854 NEQKITDAFK
+854 ETENHLSKITDAFAI
-864 KMDIQFK
+864 MNIQFK

-882 LVEANNHYELNYV
+882 LVETNDYYELNYV
-895 NVKYI
+895 NVKHI
-900 LENKYNLTNFDS
+900 LEKKYNLTNLDYS
-912 HIIQTILSLS
+912 NIMQAVMNLSN
-922 DDAPIKVYF
+922 DAPIKLYF
-931 NINPEP
+931 LSTPAP
-937 LVLSIA
+937 LVSSIA
-943 KSDISIIDDDKTTV
+943 NSDILIIDDSEDTV
-957 LFILNYTPDY
+957 LFILNHWDILPTIK
-967 YRLNNYYDTT
+967 TT
-977 LFIKNNY
+977 Y
-984 INKVSLTIE
+984 INKISLTIKLLE
-993 SLKQVTDK
+993 KVTDK

-1017 DNIVHYFFN
+1017 ENIVYYFFN
-1026 YELEDEDE
+1026 HKLKDKF
-1034 DENENENENEKDRRI
+1034 KDRDI
-1049 NDQLADFIN
+1049 CNELANFIN
-1058 NSNKIIS
+1058 NSHTDIS
-1065 SQQADLEKLIS
+1065 PQQADLEKLIS
-1076 DEDDLNLF
+1076 GTDNTHLF
-1084 FRQIILNTKLNPDK
+1084 FRKIILNPVLNPDK
-1098 YSMLIAWFNG
+1098 YRMLIAWFNG

-1113 FDCKELSKGNISILI
+1113 FCYITISKENISILI
-1128 QLKAIVLREK
+1128 QLKAIVLRED
-1138 QDLNFIRENYPD
+1138 QDLNFIRKNYPD

-1165 KLNKDSSL
+1165 ILKNNRL
-1173 INDEE
+1173 IVNHNE

-1185 KISLNKKFSLLAL
+1185 DLSLDEKLSLLLL
-1198 TKEPISINNKNFP
+1198 TSKSILINNKNYP
-1211 TELQSYIL
+1211 TKLQNYIL
-1219 KNNFDVKDLNYI
+1219 KNNFDVNDLTYI
-1231 TNKQFYNSTTDEI
+1231 TNSQFYDSTTDEI
-1244 KEIIIH
+1244 KQIIKQLCVEHKTKIIEIREISYS
-1250 LCIKHQTEV
+1250 LLIK
-1259 LKYKQI
+1259 LLQI
-1265 YYELLFELL
+1265 KE
-1274 KIKGFSRNDK
+1274 FSRNDK
-1284 YILLCNQINQLD
+1284 YSLLCNQINQLD
-1296 IKKTYKAFEILEQV
+1296 IKKTYKAFKTLEQA
-1310 PKNKNLFSNLFIGKD
+1310 PKNKNLFSNLFTGKD

-1331 TLNHKILKELN
+1331 TLNKKMMKELN

-1347 KYEIKEDK
+1347 KYEIKDGK

>member
-27 TLSLDEM
+27 TLSSDEM

-123 IDPKKIPYTDF
+123 IDPKQIPSTDF
-134 KVKAESKSW
+134 KVKAESETSIK
-143 INLFWASIIAL
+143 IFWASIIAL
-154 FFCCF
+154 FLYCF
-159 IYIDKTLL
+159 IYIDKILL
-167 NKWLEEPTQL
+167 NKWLEEHTKL
-177 TLILIGSLFAL
+177 TLTFIGLLFAL
-188 ITFVFYKFIDLQNR
+188 ITFVFYKIIDLQNS

-229 KYLDEIIYILR
+229 KYLDEIIYILD
-240 KSKLHFI
+240 KSGLDFI

-276 NNKKKLFKFIYKSF
+276 N
-290 KFIGKPFKFIG
+290 
-301 KPFKSIC
+301 
-308 NKIQKNHKEKQKGK
+308 HKEEQKGK
-322 QIKFIYLIKDEIF
+322 SIKFIYLIKDEIF

-356 SNSLGKMEE
+356 SNSLGKMEQ

-401 IIYKKKLPHQAS
+401 IIYKKKLPHQIS

-453 IKQKNTIYKT
+453 IKQRNSIYKT

-498 KLPSNIY
+498 KLPFEVGY
-505 NRNYE
+505 NDYQ
-510 FEDGTKISDLN
+510 FDDGTTAYDLN
-521 AKELIFNLKKNNYK
+521 IKELIFNAKKNNYK
-535 IKNIHYL
+535 ITKQDILRNKIE
-542 NDYINYKEYFDAL
+542 INYKEHL
-555 KQDDEYKNRR
+555 KNLEHNSEYRR
-565 EELKIILDNKK
+565 RKKELKIIQKNNK
-576 SILEEEI
+576 STLEQEI

-591 QLKSPNKIS
+591 QFKSPKKIT
-600 EIIKIKQDNNITIDT
+600 ELIKIKQTNNTTIDT
-615 LFKDHI
+615 LFRAHI
-621 YDQITDTE
+621 YNQTGDTE
-629 EKIEHKQY
+629 EKIEHAQY

-643 LASSCYFPLLCT
+643 LSASCYFPLLRI

-676 GLPLNDTLFLRN
+676 GLPQNDTLFLRN
-688 INERILNDW
+688 INERIENDW

-712 SDNSNKFNVPAV
+712 SDNSSKFNEPAV
-724 LNYSLLDHILSTNK
+724 LNYSLLDHILSTNE
-738 TSDLSK
+738 TSYLSK
-744 FINILSSHYEIDFID
+744 FINLLKLHYEIDSDFI
-759 EYLARYYLL
+759 EQYLARYYTL
-768 LINNNIKYQP
+768 LIGNNSKYQP
-778 EYLGLFVKQINTQ
+778 KYLCLFVKQINTQ
-791 LYDMWKLIDTFDLKL
+791 LHDIWEWMDTFDQKL
-806 YVYLSLIHNELEELV
+806 YVYLSLIHNEREELI
-821 KMNKGGDLKYFI
+821 KMNENGDLKRFI
-833 ENSTDFLCI
+833 EKHSTDFLYI
-842 DEEWNRIFDLLD
+842 DEEWNRVFNLLD
-854 NEQKITDAFK
+854 NKQKITNAFK
-864 KMDIQFK
+864 RMDIQFK

-882 LVEANNHYELNYV
+882 LVEENNNYQLNHI
-895 NVKYI
+895 NIKYI
-900 LENKYNLTNFDS
+900 LENRYNLTNFDS

-931 NINPEP
+931 KRNPEP

-943 KSDISIIDDDKTTV
+943 KSDISIIDDGEDTV
-957 LFILNYTPDY
+957 LFILNHWDIIPT
-967 YRLNNYYDTT
+967 
-977 LFIKNNY
+977 IKTAY
-984 INKVSLTIE
+984 INKISLTIKL
-993 SLKQVTDK
+993 LKKVTNK
-1001 GVWDI
+1001 GIWDI
-1006 LLEKQKIEYSA
+1006 LLEKQKVEYSA
-1017 DNIVHYFFN
+1017 NNIVHYFFN
-1026 YELEDEDE
+1026 YKLKERYEFR
-1034 DENENENENEKDRRI
+1034 KI
-1049 NDQLADFIN
+1049 NDQLANFIN
-1058 NSNKIIS
+1058 NSNKNIS
-1065 SQQADLEKLIS
+1065 PQQADLEKLIS

-1108 RYYPN
+1108 KCCSN
-1113 FDCKELSKGNISILI
+1113 FNDKGVGKENVSMLI
-1128 QLKAIVLREK
+1128 HLKAISLGEE
-1138 QDLNFIRENYPD
+1138 QDLDFIRDNYPD
-1150 NIQEFIIHNFNDYIN
+1150 NIQELIIQNFNDYIN
-1165 KLNKDSSL
+1165 KLKNNPL
-1173 INDEE
+1173 LVNHGE
-1178 IISLLSE
+1178 IISLLSADLSLDE
-1185 KISLNKKFSLLAL
+1185 KLSLLPL
-1198 TKEPISINNKNFP
+1198 TSKPISINNKNYP
-1211 TELQSYIL
+1211 TELQNYIL
-1219 KNNFDVKDLNYI
+1219 KNNFDINDLTYI
-1231 TNKQFYNSTTDEI
+1231 TNHQFYDSTTDEI
-1244 KEIIIH
+1244 KQIIKH
-1250 LCIKHQTEV
+1250 LCVEYQEEILEYRQISYSLLIK
-1259 LKYKQI
+1259 LLQI
-1265 YYELLFELL
+1265 KE
-1274 KIKGFSRNDK
+1274 FSRNDK
-1284 YILLCNQINQLD
+1284 YTLLCNQINHLNINSTIQ
-1296 IKKTYKAFEILEQV
+1296 AFKVIEQA
-1310 PKNKNLFSNLFIGKD
+1310 PKNKNLFSNLFIGKN

-1331 TLNHKILKELN
+1331 TLNKKMMKELN

>member
-27 TLSLDEM
+27 TLSSDEM

-44 FKEEDLLNIAI
+44 FKEDDLMNIAI

-90 LKSKIENQNPD
+90 LKSKIKNKNPD

-123 IDPKKIPYTDF
+123 IEPKQIPSTDF

-143 INLFWASIIAL
+143 INIVWANIIAL

-159 IYIDKTLL
+159 IYKGTTLFNKIFDEYTLL
-167 NKWLEEPTQL
+167 
-177 TLILIGSLFAL
+177 LIGLSFAL
-188 ITFVFYKFIDLQNR
+188 FTFISYKALDLQNR

-229 KYLDEIIYILR
+229 KYLDEIIYILD
-240 KSKLHFI
+240 KSGLDFI

-276 NNKKKLFKFIYKSF
+276 N
-290 KFIGKPFKFIG
+290 
-301 KPFKSIC
+301 
-308 NKIQKNHKEKQKGK
+308 HKEEQKGK

-356 SNSLGKMEE
+356 SNSLGKMED

-453 IKQKNTIYKT
+453 KQEKDTDNKTQIKK
-463 RMEQLD
+463 LD
-469 SEIQSKKDII
+469 SKIQSKKEEI
-479 KKIDMNHLES
+479 KNLETNHLES
-489 IDELKALYI
+489 IDELDALYI
-498 KLPSNIY
+498 KFPSEY
-505 NRNYE
+505 LYSTYK
-510 FEDGTKISDLN
+510 FDDGTAVSFLN
-521 AKELIFNLKKNNYK
+521 RKEFIYYLKKNNYK
-535 IKNIHYL
+535 IKNVCKKENYDYDEIDCRQYF
-542 NDYINYKEYFDAL
+542 NDLEQNSEYMSRSE
-555 KQDDEYKNRR
+555 K
-565 EELKIILDNKK
+565 LKIILNNTK
-576 SILEEEI
+576 SILQEEI
-583 RKLEKEKL
+583 RILEEDKLSF
-591 QLKSPNKIS
+591 KSYKKIS
-600 EIIKIKQDNNITIDT
+600 EIIKIKQDNNISIDT
-615 LFKDHI
+615 LFKDYI
-621 YDQITDTE
+621 NNYL
-629 EKIEHKQY
+629 IEHVENKQY
-637 KSEYEK
+637 KSEYDK
-643 LASSCYFPLLCT
+643 VLSSCYFPLLRV
-655 LIIQGYIDENYN
+655 LLIQGYIDENYN
-667 DYTSFYDEQ
+667 DYTSFFDEQ
-676 GLPLNDTLFLRN
+676 GLSQNDTLFLRN
-688 INERILNDW
+688 INEHIKNDW
-697 QLELKKPEIVLKRLN
+697 EFELKKPEIVLKRLN
-712 SDNSNKFNVPAV
+712 SDNSSKFNEPAV

-738 TSDLSK
+738 TSDLSQ
-744 FINILSSHYEIDFID
+744 FINILSLHHETDFINK
-759 EYLARYYLL
+759 YLARYYLL
-768 LINNNIKYQP
+768 LINNNTKYQSK
-778 EYLGLFVKQINTQ
+778 YLGLLVKQINIQ
-791 LYDMWKLIDTFDLKL
+791 LPYIWNSINIFDKRL
-806 YVYLSLIHNELEELV
+806 YTYLSFIHNYQIELHKMNVNGKLKFSIEELP
-821 KMNKGGDLKYFI
+821 
-833 ENSTDFLCI
+833 DFLFI
-842 DEEWNRIFDLLD
+842 DNEWNRVFNLLD
-854 NEQKITDAFK
+854 NKQKITNAFK
-864 KMDIQFK
+864 RMDIQFK

-882 LVEANNHYELNYV
+882 LVEENNLYELNYV

-931 NINPEP
+931 QSNPT
-937 LVLSIA
+937 LIVLFIVE
-943 KSDISIIDDDKTTV
+943 SDIPIIDHNEDII
-957 LFILNYTPDY
+957 LFILNHKSIHSS
-967 YRLNNYYDTT
+967 
-977 LFIKNNY
+977 IKTSY
-984 INKVSLTIE
+984 INKISLTIK
-993 SLKQVTDK
+993 LLQQVTDK

-1017 DNIVHYFFN
+1017 ENIAYYFFN
-1026 YELEDEDE
+1026 YKLEK
-1034 DENENENENEKDRRI
+1034 ENNKDRKI
-1049 NDQLADFIN
+1049 NDQLANFIN
-1058 NSNKIIS
+1058 NSNKNIS
-1065 SQQADLEKLIS
+1065 SQQADLEKLIL
-1076 DEDDLNLF
+1076 DEDDTNLF
-1084 FRQIILNTKLNPDK
+1084 FRKIIQNPVLNPDK
-1098 YSMLIAWFNG
+1098 YRMLIAWFNG

-1113 FDCKELSKGNISILI
+1113 FDCKELSKENISILI
-1128 QLKAIVLREK
+1128 QLKAIVLREEK
-1138 QDLNFIRENYPD
+1138 DLNFIRENYPD
-1150 NIQEFIIHNFNDYIN
+1150 HVQEFIIHNRDGFINLFSEVNSHEKLSLLELIN
-1165 KLNKDSSL
+1165 KLS
-1173 INDEE
+1173 
-1178 IISLLSE
+1178 
-1185 KISLNKKFSLLAL
+1185 
-1198 TKEPISINNKNFP
+1198 SINNKNYF
-1211 TELQSYIL
+1211 TELEKNIL
-1219 KNNFDVKDLNYI
+1219 KNGFFYIDLLYLTNRVCYEHQ
-1231 TNKQFYNSTTDEI
+1231 TNKG
-1244 KEIIIH
+1244 KEIIKQ
-1250 LCIKHQTEV
+1250 LCVEHKTKIIKIREISYS
-1259 LKYKQI
+1259 LLIKLLQI
-1265 YYELLFELL
+1265 KE
-1274 KIKGFSRNDK
+1274 FSRNDK
-1284 YILLCNQINQLD
+1284 YTLLCNQINHLNINSTIQAFKD
-1296 IKKTYKAFEILEQV
+1296 IEQD
-1310 PKNKNLFSNLFIGKD
+1310 PTNENLFSNLFIGKD

-1331 TLNHKILKELN
+1331 TLNQKIMEELN

>member
-1 MVDNQNGAKQLAQ
+1 MEDNQNGAKQLAQ
-14 AQENITFEKLTPT
+14 EQENITFEKLTPT
-27 TLSLDEM
+27 TLSPDEM
-34 IGYNEALDFI
+34 RGYNEALDFV
-44 FKEEDLLNIAI
+44 FKEKDLLNIAI

-68 TYEDEHKELNGIHI
+68 TYEEEHEELNGIHI

-90 LKSKIENQNPD
+90 LKSKIKNKNPD

-123 IDPKKIPYTDF
+123 IDPKQIPSTDF

-143 INLFWASIIAL
+143 INIFWASIISL

-188 ITFVFYKFIDLQNR
+188 ITFVSYKFIDLQNR

-240 KSKLHFI
+240 KSKLDFI

-276 NNKKKLFKFIYKSF
+276 NNKKKLFKFIYKSFKFIGKPF

-453 IKQKNTIYKT
+453 IKQNNTIYET
-463 RMEQLD
+463 RIKQLD
-469 SEIQSKKDII
+469 SEIQSQKNII
-479 KKIDMNHLES
+479 NKLNIKHLKS
-489 IDELKALYI
+489 INELDALYI
-498 KLPSNIY
+498 KFPHDIY
-505 NRNYE
+505 SKNYWLH
-510 FEDGTKISDLN
+510 DRTKISNLN
-521 AKELIFNLKKNNYK
+521 RKELIPYLKENNYK
-535 IKNIHYL
+535 FNNGFDEKHHSYQEIDFRQYFNNLENNNEYKQRKILLEIFL
-542 NDYINYKEYFDAL
+542 ND
-555 KQDDEYKNRR
+555 
-565 EELKIILDNKK
+565 KK
-576 SILEEEI
+576 LPPEEEI

-591 QLKSPNKIS
+591 QLKSPKKIS
-600 EIIKIKQDNNITIDT
+600 EIIKIKQDSNTTIDS

-621 YDQITDTE
+621 YDQISDKE
-629 EKIEHKQY
+629 EKIENKQY
-637 KSEYEK
+637 KSEYDK
-643 LASSCYFPLLCT
+643 LSSSCYFPLLRA

-676 GLPLNDTLFLRN
+676 GLPQNDMLFLRN
-688 INERILNDW
+688 INERRLNNW

-712 SDNSNKFNVPAV
+712 PNNSSKFNEPAV
-724 LNYSLLDHILSTNK
+724 LNYSLLNHILSTNK
-738 TSDLSK
+738 TSDLSQ
-744 FINILSSHYEIDFID
+744 FINLLKSNREIDFINK
-759 EYLARYYLL
+759 YLAKSYTL
-768 LINNNIKYQP
+768 LINNDTKYQP
-778 EYLGLFVKQINTQ
+778 KYLCLFVKEINIQ
-791 LYDMWKLIDTFDLKL
+791 LWDICNSINAFDRRL

-821 KMNKGGDLKYFI
+821 KMNEDGALKHFI
-833 ENSTDFLCI
+833 EYSTDFLCI
-842 DEEWNRIFDLLD
+842 DEEWNRIFQLIDDLQNHLK
-854 NEQKITDAFK
+854 KIIFAFTIIK
-864 KMDIQFK
+864 IKFK
-871 QIEHST
+871 QIEYSS

-882 LVEANNHYELNYV
+882 LVEENDCYELNAV
-895 NVKYI
+895 NVKHI

-912 HIIQTILSLS
+912 HIIQALLTLS
-922 DDAPIKVYF
+922 DDAPVKIYF
-931 NINPEP
+931 HSNPEP
-937 LVLSIA
+937 LVLSITE
-943 KSDISIIDDDKTTV
+943 SDIPIIDDNEDTV
-957 LFILNYTPDY
+957 LFILNHVEISLSVKIAYKD
-967 YRLNNYYDTT
+967 
-977 LFIKNNY
+977 KNL
-984 INKVSLTIE
+984 LTIKLLE
-993 SLKQVTDK
+993 KVTNK
-1001 GVWDI
+1001 GIWDI
-1006 LLEKQKIEYSA
+1006 LLKKQKVEYSA
-1017 DNIVHYFFN
+1017 NNIVHYFFN
-1026 YELEDEDE
+1026 YELK
-1034 DENENENENEKDRRI
+1034 EKYKSRKI

-1065 SQQADLEKLIS
+1065 PQQADLEKLIS
-1076 DEDDLNLF
+1076 DEDVLNLF

-1113 FDCKELSKGNISILI
+1113 FDFKELSKENISILI
-1128 QLKAIVLREK
+1128 QLKAIVLREEK
-1138 QDLNFIRENYPD
+1138 DLNFIRENYPD
-1150 NIQEFIIHNFNDYIN
+1150 HVEEFIIHNRDGFIN
-1165 KLNKDSSL
+1165 LFSEVNSHEKL
-1173 INDEE
+1173 
-1178 IISLLSE
+1178 SLLE
-1185 KISLNKKFSLLAL
+1185 LISKPS
-1198 TKEPISINNKNFP
+1198 SINNKNYL
-1211 TELQSYIL
+1211 TELEKNIL
-1219 KNNFDVKDLNYI
+1219 KNEF
-1231 TNKQFYNSTTDEI
+1231 STTELLYLTKTEYYEHHTDEQ
-1244 KEIIIH
+1244 KEIIKQ
-1250 LCIKHQTEV
+1250 LCVEHKTKIIGF
-1259 LKYKQI
+1259 KQI
-1265 YYELLFELL
+1265 CYSLLIKLL
-1274 KIKGFSRNDK
+1274 KNKEFSLDDK
-1284 YILLCNQINQLD
+1284 YNLLCNQITDLAID
-1296 IKKTYKAFEILEQV
+1296 YLYHLFKVIEQD
-1310 PKNKNLFSNLFIGKD
+1310 PTNENLFSNLFIGKD

-1331 TLNHKILKELN
+1331 TLNQKIMEELN

-1347 KYEIKEDK
+1347 KYEIKDGK

>member
-27 TLSLDEM
+27 TLSSDEM

-60 SGKSSVFK
+60 SGKSSVIK
-68 TYEDEHKELNGIHI
+68 TYEEKHHKNLKGIHI

-90 LKSKIENQNPD
+90 LKSKIKNKNPD

-123 IDPKKIPYTDF
+123 IEPKQIPYTDF
-134 KVKAESKSW
+134 KVKAEPNNW
-143 INLFWASIIAL
+143 INKVWAGIIAL

-159 IYIDKTLL
+159 IFKGTTLF
-167 NKWLEEPTQL
+167 NKIFVEH
-177 TLILIGSLFAL
+177 TLILIGLSFTLFTFISYKAL
-188 ITFVFYKFIDLQNR
+188 DLQNR
-202 KNLIRKLKIFQNEI
+202 KNLIRKLKIFESEL
-216 DISSSECDVSYFD
+216 DISSECDVSYFD

-240 KSKLHFI
+240 KSKLDFI

-290 KFIGKPFKFIG
+290 EFICKPFKF
-301 KPFKSIC
+301 IC
-308 NKIQKNHKEKQKGK
+308 NKIQKNHKEKEKQKKKGK

-356 SNSLGKMEE
+356 SNSLGKMED

-453 IKQKNTIYKT
+453 IKQRNSIYQT
-463 RMEQLD
+463 QIEQLD
-469 SEIQSKKDII
+469 KAIQSKKDII
-479 KKIDMNHLES
+479 KMKETNHLENV
-489 IDELKALYI
+489 DELKALYI
-498 KLPSNIY
+498 KFPSEIY
-505 NRNYE
+505 SVNYQ
-510 FEDGTKISDLN
+510 FDDGTKISVLN
-521 AKELIFNLKKNNYK
+521 RIELISSLIKNNYK
-535 IKNIHYL
+535 INNYYNEIDCRQYFNDLEKNS
-542 NDYINYKEYFDAL
+542 
-555 KQDDEYKNRR
+555 EYKNRR
-565 EELKIILDNKK
+565 EKLEIILENEK
-576 SILEEEI
+576 STLLAEI
-583 RKLEKEKL
+583 RELEKEKL

-600 EIIKIKQDNNITIDT
+600 EVIKIKQDNNTTIET

-643 LASSCYFPLLCT
+643 LESSCYFQLLRT

-676 GLPLNDTLFLRN
+676 GLPQNDTLFLRN

-712 SDNSNKFNVPAV
+712 SYNSSKFNEPAV
-724 LNYSLLDHILSTNK
+724 LNFSLLDHILATNK
-738 TSDLSK
+738 TRDLFQ
-744 FINILSSHYEIDFID
+744 FINLFKSNREVDFVN
-759 EYLARYYLL
+759 EYLARYFTL
-768 LINNNIKYQP
+768 LINNNIKYKT
-778 EYLGLFVKQINTQ
+778 EHLCLFIK
-791 LYDMWKLIDTFDLKL
+791 KLNIRFGNIWSLLNIFDPRL
-806 YVYLSLIHNELEELV
+806 YVYLSFIHNQLIELEKMHGLV
-821 KMNKGGDLKYFI
+821 ALKEFI
-833 ENSTDFLCI
+833 EERNDFLCI
-842 DEEWNRIFDLLD
+842 DEEWNTIFQLLD
-854 NEQKITDAFK
+854 ETKDYLSKITDALAIMEIK
-864 KMDIQFK
+864 FK

-895 NVKYI
+895 NVKHI

-912 HIIQTILSLS
+912 QIIQTLLTLG
-922 DDAPIKVYF
+922 DNAPVNTYF
-931 NINPEP
+931 QNNPAP
-937 LVLSIA
+937 LVSSIA
-943 KSDISIIDDDKTTV
+943 KSDIPIIDDNEDTV
-957 LFILNYTPDY
+957 LFILNHDAIS
-967 YRLNNYYDTT
+967 LSVK
-977 LFIKNNY
+977 IAY
-984 INKVSLTIE
+984 IDKISLTIKLLE
-993 SLKQVTDK
+993 QVTDK
-1001 GVWDI
+1001 GVWNI

-1017 DNIVHYFFN
+1017 ENIVHYFFN
-1026 YELEDEDE
+1026 YKLEK
-1034 DENENENENEKDRRI
+1034 ENNKDRKI
-1049 NDQLADFIN
+1049 NDQLANFIN
-1058 NSNKIIS
+1058 SSNKNIS

-1098 YSMLIAWFNG
+1098 YSMLISWFNG

-1113 FDCKELSKGNISILI
+1113 FDYKELSKENISILI
-1128 QLKAIVLREK
+1128 QLKTIGLGEE
-1138 QDLNFIRENYPD
+1138 QDLDFIRENYPD
-1150 NIQEFIIHNFNDYIN
+1150 NIQELIIHNFNDYIN

-1185 KISLNKKFSLLAL
+1185 EISLNKKFSLLAL
-1198 TKEPISINNKNFP
+1198 TKESISINNKNYP
-1211 TELQSYIL
+1211 TKLQNYIL
-1219 KNNFDVKDLNYI
+1219 ENNFDVSDLTYI
-1231 TNKQFYNSTTDEI
+1231 TNHQFYDSTTDEI
-1244 KEIIIH
+1244 KQIIKQLCVEYQEEILEFRKIS
-1250 LCIKHQTEV
+1250 
-1259 LKYKQI
+1259 YS
-1265 YYELLFELL
+1265 LLIELL
-1274 KIKGFSRNDK
+1274 KITEFSLDDK
-1284 YILLCNQINQLD
+1284 YSLLCNQINQLN
-1296 IKKTYKAFEILEQV
+1296 IEETYQAFKILEQD
-1310 PKNKNLFSNLFIGKD
+1310 PTNQSLFSNLFIFKRPS
-1325 QYFDNT
+1325 FDDT
-1331 TLNHKILKELN
+1331 TLNQKIMEELN
-1342 QKWKL
+1342 LKWKL

-1355 IMGYGQKLIEN
+1355 IMGYGQKLIEI

>member
-27 TLSLDEM
+27 TLSPDEM

-60 SGKSSVFK
+60 SGKSSVIK
-68 TYEDEHKELNGIHI
+68 TYEEEHKELNGIHI

-90 LKSKIENQNPD
+90 LKSKIENKNPD
-101 NEFTFNDELM
+101 DEFTFNDELM

-123 IDPKKIPYTDF
+123 IEPKQIPSTDF

-143 INLFWASIIAL
+143 INIFWASIISV

-188 ITFVFYKFIDLQNR
+188 ITFVSYKFIDLQNR

-229 KYLDEIIYILR
+229 KYLDEIIYILD
-240 KSKLHFI
+240 KSGLDFI

-276 NNKKKLFKFIYKSF
+276 N
-290 KFIGKPFKFIG
+290 
-301 KPFKSIC
+301 
-308 NKIQKNHKEKQKGK
+308 HKEEQKGK

-335 DSKERTKFFD
+335 NSKERTKFFD

-351 PVMDN
+351 LVMDN
-356 SNSLGKMEE
+356 SNSLGKMNE

-453 IKQKNTIYKT
+453 IKQRNSIYQT
-463 RMEQLD
+463 QIEQFD
-469 SEIQSKKDII
+469 SKIQLKKEEIENLEP
-479 KKIDMNHLES
+479 NHLES
-489 IDELKALYI
+489 LDELEALYI
-498 KLPSNIY
+498 KFPSELDYRDLVFN
-505 NRNYE
+505 
-510 FEDGTKISDLN
+510 DGTIVSTLNTKEFIS
-521 AKELIFNLKKNNYK
+521 KLKRNNYK
-535 IKNIHYL
+535 I
-542 NDYINYKEYFDAL
+542 INRRVIKELDCKEYFNDL
-555 KQDDEYKNRR
+555 EKNNEYKNRKKK
-565 EELKIILDNKK
+565 LKIIPENKK
-576 SILEEEI
+576 STLEEEI

-600 EIIKIKQDNNITIDT
+600 EIIKIKQANNITIDNI
-615 LFKDHI
+615 FKAHI
-621 YDQITDTE
+621 DDPTKHEQY
-629 EKIEHKQY
+629 KY

-643 LASSCYFPLLCT
+643 LASSCYFPLLRT

-676 GLPLNDTLFLRN
+676 GLPQNDMLFLRN

-712 SDNSNKFNVPAV
+712 ADNSSKFNEPAV
-724 LNYSLLDHILSTNK
+724 LNFSLLDHILATNK
-738 TSDLSK
+738 IRDLSQFIILFK
-744 FINILSSHYEIDFID
+744 STYPVDFIN
-759 EYLARYYLL
+759 EYLARSYTL
-768 LINNNIKYQP
+768 LINNNTKYHP
-778 EYLGLFVKQINTQ
+778 EYLCLFVKQINIQ
-791 LYDMWKLIDTFDLKL
+791 LWNIWASIYMLDQRL
-806 YVYLSLIHNELEELV
+806 YLYLSFIHNQPIELE
-821 KMNKGGDLKYFI
+821 KMNGHAALKAFI
-833 ENSTDFLCI
+833 ECLTDFLCI
-842 DEEWNRIFDLLD
+842 DEEWNRIFQLLD
-854 NEQKITDAFK
+854 ETENHLSKITDAFTILN
-864 KMDIQFK
+864 IQFK

-882 LVEANNHYELNYV
+882 LVETNDYYELNYV
-895 NVKYI
+895 NVKHI
-900 LENKYNLTNFDS
+900 LENRYNQTNIDS
-912 HIIQTILSLS
+912 QIIQILLTLS

-931 NINPEP
+931 QSNPEP
-937 LVLSIA
+937 LVLSIVE
-943 KSDISIIDDDKTTV
+943 SDISIIDDNEDTV
-957 LFILNYTPDY
+957 LFILNHGEISSSVKIAYKD
-967 YRLNNYYDTT
+967 
-977 LFIKNNY
+977 KNL
-984 INKVSLTIE
+984 LTIKLLE
-993 SLKQVTDK
+993 KVTDK
-1001 GVWDI
+1001 GVWNK

-1017 DNIVHYFFN
+1017 ENIVHYFFN

-1034 DENENENENEKDRRI
+1034 DEDEKDRRI

-1065 SQQADLEKLIS
+1065 PQQADLEKLIS

-1113 FDCKELSKGNISILI
+1113 FDYKELSKENISILI
-1128 QLKAIVLREK
+1128 QLKTIGLGEE
-1138 QDLNFIRENYPD
+1138 QDLDFIRENYPD
-1150 NIQEFIIHNFNDYIN
+1150 NIQELIIHNFNDYIN

-1185 KISLNKKFSLLAL
+1185 EISLNKKFSLLAL
-1198 TKEPISINNKNFP
+1198 TKESISINNKNYP
-1211 TELQSYIL
+1211 TKLQNYIL
-1219 KNNFDVKDLNYI
+1219 ENNFDVSDLTYI
-1231 TNKQFYNSTTDEI
+1231 TNHQFYDSTTDEI
-1244 KEIIIH
+1244 KQIIKQLRVEYQEEILEFRKIS
-1250 LCIKHQTEV
+1250 
-1259 LKYKQI
+1259 YS
-1265 YYELLFELL
+1265 LLIELL
-1274 KIKGFSRNDK
+1274 KITEFSLDDK
-1284 YILLCNQINQLD
+1284 YSLLCNQINQLN
-1296 IKKTYKAFEILEQV
+1296 IEETYQAFKILEQD
-1310 PKNKNLFSNLFIGKD
+1310 PTNQSLFSNLFIFKRPS
-1325 QYFDNT
+1325 FDDT
-1331 TLNHKILKELN
+1331 TLNQKILKELN